1 MEVND
6 ATFYV
11 GLDVGS
17 TTAKIAVLDKDNRL
31 VYHKYERHNAH
42 VSELVGKYFTELKEV
57 LRKPLNGS
65 EGNSLASTSEAP
77 SPRIS
82 LCVTGSV
89 GMATAEQLKAE
100 FVQEVVAASIYARNA
115 HPEAKALIDIGGED
129 AKVVFFRGNQQNGT
143 SDGKGKQNGSMELR
157 MNGNCAGGTGAFID
171 QMSVLMGVD
180 NQQMS
185 QLAMKATHVY
195 PMAARCGVF
204 AKTDIQNLMARN
216 LPEEDIAASI
226 FHSIAV
232 QTVVTLSH
240 GIDFK
245 TPILLCG
252 GPLTFLP
259 ALRKAF
265 CDYMKLSADDFIVS
279 ENSNLI
285 PALGCAYRAK
295 RNAETALA
303 DFSNN
308 KKKILADF
316 SNHEEKALAD
326 SESSP
331 CSIDTLRARLNVE
344 SSSEWHSSLAPLF
357 KSEEEHLKWLKS
369 KEKFTTET
377 KPLLK
382 GKQKIVI
389 GIDSGS
395 TTTKIVAVRL
405 HASTDSDK
413 NIDLPNTPND
423 SAESAR
429 AETSSP
435 TRDHDIV
442 FTNYRLNLGN
452 PIKAVADGLTAL
464 KEEAAHRGAE
474 LEVVG
479 SCSTGYGEELIKA
492 AFGLDSGI
500 IETMAHERA
509 AASLMPDVSFI
520 LDIGGQ
526 DMKAIFVE
534 NGAVVRMELNEA
546 CSSGCGTFIQTF
558 ANNMGYS
565 VADFAKLACQSKA
578 PCDLGT
584 RCTVFMNSKVKQ
596 VLREGASVADISAGI
611 SYSVIKNCLYK
622 VLKLH
627 GNDNLGGKIVVQG
640 GTMRNDSVVRAFEL
654 LTNMEV
660 ARSNMPELMGAY
672 GCALHA
678 IADYQRVSIHDSVK
692 HRTWVARTIDD
703 LLSLAHYDTKQLQC
717 KGCENHCYVSRYTF
731 AGGNKYYSGNK
742 CERVFNNKGENDVK
756 GENIYTYKY
765 DLLFNR
771 PQTSFTTDFTSKK
784 AKDGDTETSE
794 NKAFKMLDV
803 TKRYLKVKQNLDAVK
818 RCIKVGIPRILNMYE
833 EYPFWNAL
841 LRAAGFDI
849 TLSSESTFG
858 KYEGA
863 LNTVMS
869 DNICFPA
876 KLAHSH
882 LKELNENPEVDRILM
897 PYVVYEHNDDP
908 DRTLNSFNC
917 PVVSGYSD
925 VIKSVLDLQKP
936 LDAPVINFAN
946 SQLLEK
952 QIIDYLKSLGV
963 SKKTAKAALRQAIAA
978 QEEYCKHIKAKAL
991 EILYAGRKECGGESG
1006 GNENK
1011 RDVTERDSFSKTKN
1025 NSADK
1030 KPTSKLT
1037 ILLAGRP
1044 YHTDPLVQ
1052 HKLSE
1057 MIANLGVNVISDDI
1071 VRATADTAADES
1083 DPSHS
1088 MAETYLVKQWAY
1100 MNRIMKA
1107 AQWAAEQGNDVHFV
1121 QMTSFGCGPDSFIQD
1136 EIRDIMRRHGKPFTL
1151 LKIDDV
1157 SNIGSLKLRV
1167 RSLVE
1172 SLKGAVGVKSEE
1184 RRAMEVKSEERRVKN
1199 STANAGDIS
1208 EGSSSEKQENSSL
1221 FTLHSSLNS
1230 SSLNSSSLNSSSLLQ
1245 TKVFKKEDVHRKILA
1260 PFMTEYLTPIIPP
1273 ILKLIGYDV
1282 EVLPMSDE
1290 VSAELG
1296 LKFANNEICY
1306 PATLIVGDIIKTLK
1320 SGRYDLNNTAVVMSQ
1335 TGGQCR
1341 ATNYAGLIKR
1351 AMVANGFQD
1360 VPLLTLG
1367 VTASTGEASG
1377 STDDKQDYNEQ
1388 EGFNVPWL
1396 KYSQII
1402 VTAILYGD
1410 AINEM
1415 YNACIVRER
1424 KKGIAKEL
1432 RDKYMSL
1439 IDEPIARNSASGLV
1453 KLLEKAAEEFDQ
1465 MTLDRDVPKVGIVG
1479 EIFLKFNPFSHQFLE
1494 QYIISKGI
1502 EVVPPLLAPFFLQ
1515 EFVNVEVQKHMR
1527 LSCSRVPD
1535 FVVKGAYKG
1544 LIGRRLKQINKA
1556 ASRFR
1561 YFRKFTNIYDDAK
1574 EVKGLVSLAAQFG
1587 EGWLLPADIVG
1598 YIRDGVDNIIS
1609 LQPFGCIA
1617 NHVISKG
1624 IEKRLHD
1631 RFPQLNLVS
1640 LDFDSGVSEVNVTN
1654 RLLLFLDSIA
1664 S

>member
-6 ATFYV
+6 ATLYV

-17 TTAKIAVLDKDNRL
+17 TTAKIAVLDNDNKL

-42 VSELVGKYFTELKEV
+42 VSELVGKYFAELKDI
-57 LRKPLNGS
+57 LSKS
-65 EGNSLASTSEAP
+65 QEGFEENSTM
-77 SPRIS
+77 PRIS
-82 LCVTGSV
+82 ICVTGSV
-89 GMATAEQLKAE
+89 GMATAELLKAE

-129 AKVVFFRGNQQNGT
+129 AKVVFFRGNHSNGA
-143 SDGKGKQNGSMELR
+143 SDGKQNGSMELR

-180 NQQMS
+180 NQRMS
-185 QLAMKATHVY
+185 ELAMNATHVY

-240 GIDFK
+240 GIDFEA
-245 TPILLCG
+245 PILLCG

-265 CDYMKLSADDFIVS
+265 CDYMKLSPEDFIVS

-295 RNAETALA
+295 ALA
-303 DFSNN
+303 EKSIADGTGDF
-308 KKKILADF
+308 F
-316 SNHEEKALAD
+316 ST
-326 SESSP
+326 
-331 CSIDTLRARLNVE
+331 IDTLKARLNVDLGT
-344 SSSEWHSSLAPLF
+344 EWHSSLPPLF
-357 KSEEEHLKWLKS
+357 KSEKEHEEWLKG
-369 KEKFTTET
+369 KEKFATET
-377 KPLLK
+377 KPLEK
-382 GKQKIVI
+382 GKQRIVI

-405 HASTDSDK
+405 NSSTDS
-413 NIDLPNTPND
+413 
-423 SAESAR
+423 SANSAR
-429 AETSSP
+429 
-435 TRDHDIV
+435 DLDIV

-464 KEEAAHRGAE
+464 KQEAALRGAE

-627 GNDNLGGKIVVQG
+627 GNENLGGKIVVQG

-678 IADYQRVSIHDSVK
+678 ASDYQRI
-692 HRTWVARTIDD
+692 ARSIDD

-731 AGGNKYYSGNK
+731 ANGNKYYSGNK
-742 CERVFNNKGENDVK
+742 CERVFNNKGKNDVK

-765 DLLFNR
+765 NLLFDR
-771 PQTSFTTDFTSKK
+771 PTFS
-784 AKDGDTETSE
+784 AKNFFSE
-794 NKAFKMLDV
+794 
-803 TKRYLKVKQNLDAVK
+803 KVEDSLHGIL
-818 RCIKVGIPRILNMYE
+818 RVGIPRILNMYE
-833 EYPFWNAL
+833 EYPFWNTL
-841 LRAAGFDI
+841 LRAAGFDVI
-849 TLSSESTFG
+849 LSTESTFG
-858 KYEGA
+858 KYESA

-908 DRTLNSFNC
+908 DNTLNSFNC

-925 VIKSVLDLQKP
+925 VIKSVIDLQKP

-946 SQLLEK
+946 PQLLEK
-952 QIIDYLKSLGV
+952 QIVDYLKSLGV
-963 SKKTAKAALRQAIAA
+963 SKKAVKAALQEAIEV
-978 QEEYCKHIKAKAL
+978 QEEYCKNIKQKAL
-991 EILYAGRKECGGESG
+991 EILACSHP
-1006 GNENK
+1006 
-1011 RDVTERDSFSKTKN
+1011 T
-1025 NSADK
+1025 ADLK
-1030 KPTSKLT
+1030 SDGKQRTSKLT

-1071 VRATADTAADES
+1071 VRSIAETNEDKN
-1083 DPSHS
+1083 DPSHCQ
-1088 MAETYLVKQWAY
+1088 AETYLVKQWAY
-1100 MNRIMKA
+1100 MNRIMKS
-1107 AQWAAEQGNDVHFV
+1107 AQWTAEQGEDVHFV

-1172 SLKGAVGVKSEE
+1172 SLRGVKSED
-1184 RRAMEVKSEERRVKN
+1184 RRVKN
-1199 STANAGDIS
+1199 
-1208 EGSSSEKQENSSL
+1208 EL
-1221 FTLHSSLNS
+1221 V
-1230 SSLNSSSLNSSSLLQ
+1230 Q

-1296 LKFANNEICY
+1296 LRFANNEVCY
-1306 PATLIVGDIIKTLK
+1306 PATLIVGDIIKALK
-1320 SGRYDLNNTAVVMSQ
+1320 SGKYDLRNTAVVMSQ

-1351 AMVANGFQD
+1351 AMVSNGFQD

-1367 VTASTGEASG
+1367 VTASTSEANG

-1388 EGFNVPWL
+1388 EGFNIPWL

-1424 KKGIAKEL
+1424 KQGIAKEL
-1432 RDKYMSL
+1432 RAKYMSL

-1453 KLLEKAAEEFDQ
+1453 KLLEKAAEEFDEW
-1465 MTLDRDVPKVGIVG
+1465 TVDRDVPKVGIVG

-1527 LSCSRVPD
+1527 LSCSKVPD

-1664 S
+1664 G

>member
-1 MEVND
+1 MNEKK
-6 ATFYV
+6 YYI

-17 TTAKIAVLDKDNRL
+17 TTAKIAVVDDKDQIVL
-31 VYHKYERHNAH
+31 SKYERHNAH
-42 VSELVGKYFTELKEV
+42 VGELVKKYFEEI
-57 LRKPLNGS
+57 
-65 EGNSLASTSEAP
+65 EALLGDAQV
-77 SPRIS
+77 SI
-82 LCVTGSV
+82 CTTGSV

-100 FVQEVVAASIYARNA
+100 FVQEVVAATIYARHS

-129 AKVVFFRGNQQNGT
+129 AKVVFFKSNGGT
-143 SDGKGKQNGSMELR
+143 ELR

-180 NQQMS
+180 NQEMS
-185 QLAMKATHVY
+185 QLASHSTHIY

-204 AKTDIQNLMARN
+204 AKTDIQNLMSRN
-216 LPEEDIAASI
+216 LPQEDIAASI

-240 GIDFK
+240 GIDFEA
-245 TPILLCG
+245 PILLCG

-259 ALRKAF
+259 ALRQAF
-265 CDYMKLSADDFIVS
+265 CNYMHLAPTDFIVS
-279 ENSNLI
+279 DRSNLI
-285 PALGCAYRAK
+285 PALGCAFRAK
-295 RNAETALA
+295 KHPQAITL
-303 DFSNN
+303 
-308 KKKILADF
+308 K
-316 SNHEEKALAD
+316 
-326 SESSP
+326 
-331 CSIDTLRARLNVE
+331 TLRQLIGSDA
-344 SSSEWHSSLAPLF
+344 STEWHSSLHPLF
-357 KSEEEHLKWLKS
+357 SDKDEYQTWLKQ
-369 KEKFTTET
+369 KDKFAIET
-377 KPLLK
+377 KPLQK
-382 GKQKIVI
+382 GKQQIVI

-395 TTTKIVAVRL
+395 TTTKIVALRLSRDEEGKVR
-405 HASTDSDK
+405 K
-413 NIDLPNTPND
+413 
-423 SAESAR
+423 
-429 AETSSP
+429 
-435 TRDHDIV
+435 DIV
-442 FTNYRLNLGN
+442 FSNYRLNLGN
-452 PIKAVADGLTAL
+452 PIKAVADGLQAL
-464 KEEAAHRGAE
+464 KDEALHREAQ
-474 LEVVG
+474 LQIVG
-479 SCSTGYGEELIKA
+479 SCSTGYGEDLIKA
-492 AFGLDSGI
+492 AFGLDHGI

-509 AASLMPDVSFI
+509 AASLMPHVSFI

-534 NGAVVRMELNEA
+534 RGAVVRMELNEA

-558 ANNMGYS
+558 ANNMCYS
-565 VADFAKLACQSKA
+565 VADFARLACESKA

-627 GNDNLGGKIVVQG
+627 GNDNLGNQIVVQG

-654 LTNMEV
+654 LTHTEV

-678 IADYQRVSIHDSVK
+678 AAHISDDPDCMAAGEQGCLQ
-692 HRTWVARTIDD
+692 IDD
-703 LLSLAHYDTKQLQC
+703 LLNQSHYETKQQQC
-717 KGCENHCYVSRYTF
+717 HGCENNCYVSRYTF

-742 CERVFNNKGENDVK
+742 CERVFNNQGKNKAVGK
-756 GENIYTYKY
+756 NIYTDKY
-765 DLLFNR
+765 RMLFDR
-771 PQTSFTTDFTSKK
+771 PCQAAQHCQTPLHK
-784 AKDGDTETSE
+784 ADR
-794 NKAFKMLDV
+794 AQHRV
-803 TKRYLKVKQNLDAVK
+803 TK
-818 RCIKVGIPRILNMYE
+818 IGIPRILNMYE
-833 EYPFWNAL
+833 EYPFWNTL
-841 LRAAGFDI
+841 MRAAGFDI
-849 TLSSESTFG
+849 VLSSESTFAH
-858 KYEGA
+858 YESA

-882 LKELNENPEVDRILM
+882 LKELNESDEVDRILM

-908 DRTLNSFNC
+908 VHTLNSFNC

-925 VIKSVLDLQKP
+925 VMRSVIDFKKP
-936 LDAPVINFAN
+936 FDTPVINFAN
-946 SQLLEK
+946 TKLLEK
-952 QIIDYLKSLGV
+952 QIVEYLKGLGV
-963 SKKTAKAALRQAIAA
+963 SKKKAQTALAQALAEQAKYA
-978 QEEYCKHIKAKAL
+978 KDIKEKAL
-991 EILYAGRKECGGESG
+991 EILS
-1006 GNENK
+1006 
-1011 RDVTERDSFSKTKN
+1011 
-1025 NSADK
+1025 SAIQHEATANDK
-1030 KPTSKLT
+1030 HPADKLT

-1057 MIANLGVNVISDDI
+1057 MIANLGVDVISDDI
-1071 VRATADTAADES
+1071 ARNIPDTKCDTS
-1083 DPSHS
+1083 DPSRCV
-1088 MAETYLVKQWAY
+1088 ADTYLVKQWAY
-1100 MNRIMKA
+1100 MNRIMKS
-1107 AQWAAEQGNDVHFV
+1107 AQWAAEQGDNVHFV

-1136 EIRDIMRRHGKPFTL
+1136 EIRDIMKRHGKPFTM

-1172 SLKGAVGVKSEE
+1172 SLRGGRE
-1184 RRAMEVKSEERRVKN
+1184 
-1199 STANAGDIS
+1199 T
-1208 EGSSSEKQENSSL
+1208 SL
-1221 FTLHSSLNS
+1221 ITHHSSLI
-1230 SSLNSSSLNSSSLLQ
+1230 Q
-1245 TKVFKKEDVHRKILA
+1245 TRVFKKEDIHRKILA

-1273 ILKLIGYDV
+1273 ILRLIGYDV

-1290 VSAELG
+1290 TSAELG
-1296 LKFANNEICY
+1296 LRFANNEVCY
-1306 PATLIVGDIIKTLK
+1306 PATLIVGDIIKALK
-1320 SGRYDLNNTAVVMSQ
+1320 SGKYDLANTAVVMSQ

-1351 AMVANGFQD
+1351 AMVSNGFQD

-1367 VTASTGEASG
+1367 VTATTGEASG
-1377 STDDKQDYNEQ
+1377 ATDDKQDYNQQ

-1402 VTAILYGD
+1402 ITAILYGD

-1415 YNACIVRER
+1415 YNACVVRER
-1424 KKGIAKEL
+1424 TPGIANHL
-1432 RDKYMSL
+1432 RDKYMKL
-1439 IDEPIARNSASGLV
+1439 IDKPIAQNSAKGLIR
-1453 KLLEKAAEEFDQ
+1453 LLSKAAEEFDT
-1465 MTLDRDVPKVGIVG
+1465 MTIDKELPRVGIVG

-1494 QYIISKGI
+1494 RYIISKGI
-1502 EVVPPLLAPFFLQ
+1502 EIVPPLLAPFFLQ
-1515 EFVNVEVQKHMR
+1515 EFVNVEIQKHMH
-1527 LSCSRVPD
+1527 LSCTRVPD
-1535 FVVKGAYKG
+1535 FLVKGTYQA
-1544 LIGRRLKQINKA
+1544 LIGRRIRQVNKA

-1574 EVKGLVSLAAQFG
+1574 EVDGLVSLAAQFG

-1598 YIRDGVDNIIS
+1598 YIRDGINNIIS

-1624 IEKRLHD
+1624 IEKRLHE

-1664 S
+1664 N

>member
-42 VSELVGKYFTELKEV
+42 VGELVGKYFTELKEV

-129 AKVVFFRGNQQNGT
+129 AKVVFFRGNQQNET

-265 CDYMKLSADDFIVS
+265 CDYMKLS
-279 ENSNLI
+279 
-285 PALGCAYRAK
+285 LGCAYRAK
-295 RNAETALA
+295 RNAEKALA

-308 KKKILADF
+308 EK
-316 SNHEEKALAD
+316 KALAN

-331 CSIDTLRARLNVE
+331 CSIDTIRARLNVE
-344 SSSEWHSSLAPLF
+344 SSNEWHSSLAPLF

-413 NIDLPNTPND
+413 NIDLPNIPND

-429 AETSSP
+429 EETSSP

-678 IADYQRVSIHDSVK
+678 IADYQRVSVHDSVK
-692 HRTWVARTIDD
+692 HRTRVARTIDD

-771 PQTSFTTDFTSKK
+771 PQTSITTDFTSKK

-803 TKRYLKVKQNLDAVK
+803 TKRYLKVKQNLDAAK
-818 RCIKVGIPRILNMYE
+818 HCIKVGIPRILNMYE

-849 TLSSESTFG
+849 ILSSESTFK

-908 DRTLNSFNC
+908 DNTLNSFNC

-963 SKKTAKAALRQAIAA
+963 GKKTAKAALRQAIAA

-991 EILYAGRKECGGESG
+991 EILYAEQE
-1006 GNENK
+1006 K
-1011 RDVTERDSFSKTKN
+1011 RDSYSCDSFSNLK
-1025 NSADK
+1025 
-1030 KPTSKLT
+1030 SKLT

-1071 VRATADTAADES
+1071 VRNVDSISCDTARNTDGLGDES
-1083 DPSHS
+1083 DPSHCV
-1088 MAETYLVKQWAY
+1088 AETYLVKQWAY

-1172 SLKGAVGVKSEE
+1172 SLKGAVGVKG
-1184 RRAMEVKSEERRVKN
+1184 VKSEERRVKN
-1199 STANAGDIS
+1199 SNANAGDIP

-1221 FTLHSSLNS
+1221 FTLHSSLT
-1230 SSLNSSSLNSSSLLQ
+1230 Q

-1306 PATLIVGDIIKTLK
+1306 PATLIVGDIIKALK
-1320 SGRYDLNNTAVVMSQ
+1320 SGRYNLNNTAVVMSQ

-1424 KKGIAKEL
+1424 KQGIAKEL
-1432 RDKYMSL
+1432 RNKYMSL

-1535 FVVKGAYKG
+1535 FVVKGAYNG

-1624 IEKRLHD
+1624 IEKRLHN

>member
-1 MEVND
+1 MEKAACSLTHNQK
-6 ATFYV
+6 AMYSM

-17 TTAKIAVLDKDNRL
+17 TTAKIAVMDDEGKL
-31 VYHKYERHNAH
+31 VYSKYERHNAR
-42 VSELVGKYFTELKEV
+42 VSELVSRYFDEIQQLV
-57 LRKPLNGS
+57 GVD
-65 EGNSLASTSEAP
+65 AQV
-77 SPRIS
+77 S

-89 GMATAEQLKAE
+89 GMATAEQLGAE
-100 FVQEVVAASIYARNA
+100 FVQEVVAASIYAKNA

-129 AKVVFFRGNQQNGT
+129 AKVIFFHG
-143 SDGKGKQNGSMELR
+143 GKMELR

-180 NQQMS
+180 NQKMS
-185 QLAMKATHVY
+185 QLAMQATHVY

-216 LPEEDIAASI
+216 LPEADIAASI

-240 GIDFK
+240 GINFEA
-245 TPILLCG
+245 PILLCG

-265 CDYMKLSADDFIVS
+265 CDYMHLSPADFIVS
-279 ENSNLI
+279 ENSNLV

-295 RNAETALA
+295 NLAEKKTHANFADNADKLASNKNMGDNNA
-303 DFSNN
+303 DFVS
-308 KKKILADF
+308 LA
-316 SNHEEKALAD
+316 
-326 SESSP
+326 
-331 CSIDTLRARLNVE
+331 TLRSRLNVE
-344 SSSEWHSSLAPLF
+344 TTSEWHSSLLPLF
-357 KSEEEHLKWLKS
+357 KNEEEHQQWIKS
-369 KEKFTTET
+369 KEKFSADT
-377 KPLLK
+377 KPLAK
-382 GKQKIVI
+382 GKQRIVI

-395 TTTKIVAVRL
+395 TTTKIVALRE
-405 HASTDSDK
+405 DG
-413 NIDLPNTPND
+413 
-423 SAESAR
+423 
-429 AETSSP
+429 
-435 TRDHDIV
+435 DIV

-452 PIKAVADGLTAL
+452 PIKAVADGLNAL
-464 KEEAAHRGAE
+464 KQEAALRGSE
-474 LEVVG
+474 LEIVG

-534 NGAVVRMELNEA
+534 KGAVVRMELNEA

-565 VADFAKLACQSKA
+565 VQDFAKLACQSKA

-627 GNDNLGGKIVVQG
+627 GNENLGGKIVVQG
-640 GTMRNDSVVRAFEL
+640 GTMRNDAVVRAFEL
-654 LTNMEV
+654 LTHTEV

-678 IADYQRVSIHDSVK
+678 LAQTEHSDITNHTDLGNTVKRSTASSRSIDN
-692 HRTWVARTIDD
+692 

-731 AGGNKYYSGNK
+731 ANGNKYYSGNK
-742 CERVFNNKGENDVK
+742 CERVFNNKGNGDEK
-756 GENIYTYKY
+756 GMNIYAFKY
-765 DLLFNR
+765 QLLFDR
-771 PQTSFTTDFTSKK
+771 PTQG
-784 AKDGDTETSE
+784 A
-794 NKAFKMLDV
+794 
-803 TKRYLKVKQNLDAVK
+803 YLAPGEVRGKNLDTPK
-818 RCIKVGIPRILNMYE
+818 HGIKVGIPRILNMYE

-841 LRAAGFDI
+841 LREAGFDI
-849 TLSSESTFG
+849 ILSSESTFS

-882 LKELNENPEVDRILM
+882 LKELNENQEVDRILM

-908 DRTLNSFNC
+908 KNTLNSFNC

-925 VIKSVLDLQKP
+925 VIKSVINLKKP
-936 LDAPVINFAN
+936 IDTPVINFA
-946 SQLLEK
+946 QPKALEK
-952 QIIDYLKSLGV
+952 QITDYLKQLGV
-963 SKKTAKAALRQAIAA
+963 SKKTARKALREALYAQAEYAA
-978 QEEYCKHIKAKAL
+978 KIKKQGW
-991 EILYAGRKECGGESG
+991 EILKP
-1006 GNENK
+1006 
-1011 RDVTERDSFSKTKN
+1011 
-1025 NSADK
+1025 K
-1030 KPTSKLT
+1030 KGLT

-1044 YHTDPLVQ
+1044 YHTDPLIQ

-1057 MIANLGVNVISDDI
+1057 MIANLGVNVISEDI
-1071 VRATADTAADES
+1071 ARDSSENNEAYNCQ
-1083 DPSHS
+1083 P
-1088 MAETYLVKQWAY
+1088 ETYLVKQWAY
-1100 MNRIMKA
+1100 MNRILKA
-1107 AQWAAEQGNDVHFV
+1107 AQWAAEQGDEVHFV

-1136 EIRDIMRRHGKPFTL
+1136 EIRDIMKRHNKPFTL

-1167 RSLVE
+1167 RSLIE
-1172 SLKGAVGVKSEE
+1172 SLRVKSLKFTVN
-1184 RRAMEVKSEERRVKN
+1184 RTNQQVQ
-1199 STANAGDIS
+1199 STNHKVQ
-1208 EGSSSEKQENSSL
+1208 SSKFNVQSL
-1221 FTLHSSLNS
+1221 Q
-1230 SSLNSSSLNSSSLLQ
+1230 Q
-1245 TKVFKKEDVHRKILA
+1245 TKVFTKQDVHRKILA

-1296 LKFANNEICY
+1296 LKFANNEVCY
-1306 PATLIVGDIIKTLK
+1306 PATLIVGDIIKALK
-1320 SGRYDLNNTAVVMSQ
+1320 SGRYDLKNTAVVMSQ

-1351 AMVANGFQD
+1351 AMISNGFQD
-1360 VPLLTLG
+1360 IPLLTLG

-1388 EGFNVPWL
+1388 DGFNVPWL

-1402 VTAILYGD
+1402 VTAIFYGD

-1424 KKGIAKEL
+1424 KPGITREL
-1432 RDKYMSL
+1432 RDKYMQL
-1439 IDEPIARNSASGLV
+1439 IDGPIARNSAKELIR
-1453 KLLEKAAEEFDQ
+1453 LLEQAAEEFDQ
-1465 MTLDRDVPKVGIVG
+1465 MTLDRTLPKVGIVG
-1479 EIFLKFNPFSHQFLE
+1479 EIFLKFNPFAHQFLE
-1494 QYIISKGI
+1494 QNIISRGI

-1515 EFVNVEVQKHMR
+1515 EFVNVEIQKHMR
-1527 LSCSRVPD
+1527 LSCTKVPD
-1535 FVVKGAYKG
+1535 FIIKGAYQA
-1544 LIGRRLKQINKA
+1544 LVGRRLRQVNKA
-1556 ASRFR
+1556 AGKFR
-1561 YFRKFTNIYDDAK
+1561 YFRPFTNIYDDAK
-1574 EVKGLVSLAAQFG
+1574 DVQGLVSLAAQFG

-1598 YIRDGVDNIIS
+1598 YIRDGVNNIIS

-1631 RFPQLNLVS
+1631 RFPVLNLVS

-1664 S
+1664 K

>member
-1 MEVND
+1 MGI
-6 ATFYV
+6 AKYHI

-17 TTAKIAVLDKDNRL
+17 TTAKIAVIDEQGNL
-31 VYHKYERHNAH
+31 VYNRYERHNAQ
-42 VSELVGKYFTELKEV
+42 VSELTTNYLGELKEI
-57 LRKPLNGS
+57 LRTQ
-65 EGNSLASTSEAP
+65 GNDILVN
-77 SPRIS
+77 

-89 GMATAEQLKAE
+89 GMATAEQFRAD

-129 AKVVFFRGNQQNGT
+129 AKVVFFK
-143 SDGKGKQNGSMELR
+143 DNGSTELR

-171 QMSVLMGVD
+171 QMSVLMGID

-185 QLAMKATHVY
+185 QLAMQAQHVY

-204 AKTDIQNLMARN
+204 AKTDVQNLMARN
-216 LPEEDIAASI
+216 LPEADIAASI

-240 GIDFK
+240 GIDFSA
-245 TPILLCG
+245 PILLCG

-265 CDYMKLSADDFIVS
+265 CDYMKLTPEDFIVS
-279 ENSNLI
+279 EHSNLI
-285 PALGCAYRAK
+285 PALGCAYRARKLNSGFTSIAELEMRLK
-295 RNAETALA
+295 RDNG
-303 DFSNN
+303 N
-308 KKKILADF
+308 
-316 SNHEEKALAD
+316 
-326 SESSP
+326 
-331 CSIDTLRARLNVE
+331 
-344 SSSEWHSSLAPLF
+344 EWHSSLEPLF
-357 KSEEEHLKWLKS
+357 KSDREHEEWLKS
-369 KEKFTTET
+369 KEKYATET
-377 KPLLK
+377 QPLGK
-382 GKQKIVI
+382 GKQQVVI

-405 HASTDSDK
+405 PSQT
-413 NIDLPNTPND
+413 IG
-423 SAESAR
+423 ESR
-429 AETSSP
+429 EYIQGP
-435 TRDHDIV
+435 DIV

-452 PIKAVADGLTAL
+452 PIKAVADGLAAL
-464 KEEAAHRGAE
+464 KQEATLRGAE
-474 LEVVG
+474 LEIVG
-479 SCSTGYGEELIKA
+479 SCSTGYGEELIKT

-500 IETMAHERA
+500 VETMAHKLA
-509 AASLMPDVSFI
+509 ATSLMPDVSFI

-558 ANNMGYS
+558 AKNMNYS

-627 GNDNLGGKIVVQG
+627 GNDHLGGKIVVQG
-640 GTMRNDSVVRAFEL
+640 GTLRNDSVVRAFEL
-654 LTNMEV
+654 LTHTEV
-660 ARSNMPELMGAY
+660 ARSNMPEMMGAY

-678 IADYQRVSIHDSVK
+678 AAELS
-692 HRTWVARTIDD
+692 HRNLPNQVRSIDD

-731 AGGNKYYSGNK
+731 AGGNKFYSGNK
-742 CERVFNNKGENDVK
+742 CERVFNSKGENEVK

-765 DLLFNR
+765 PLLFNR
-771 PQTSFTTDFTSKK
+771 
-784 AKDGDTETSE
+784 ETVNLHIE
-794 NKAFKMLDV
+794 
-803 TKRYLKVKQNLDAVK
+803 TKHHVR
-818 RCIKVGIPRILNMYE
+818 IGIPRILNMYE

-841 LRAAGFDI
+841 LHAAGFDI
-849 TLSSESTFG
+849 ILSSESTFK
-858 KYEGA
+858 KYESA
-863 LNTVMS
+863 LSTVMS

-882 LKELNENPEVDRILM
+882 LKELSENPEVDRILM

-908 DRTLNSFNC
+908 DNTLNSFNC

-925 VIKSVLDLQKP
+925 VIKSVINLKKP

-946 SQLLEK
+946 TQLLEK
-952 QIIDYLKSLGV
+952 QIADYLKGLGV
-963 SKKTAKAALRQAIAA
+963 SKKTAKAALQKALEAQA
-978 QEEYCKHIKAKAL
+978 EYCKAIKVKNQ
-991 EILYAGRKECGGESG
+991 EILASTQTTADAAATEHNISG
-1006 GNENK
+1006 GLNNNNL
-1011 RDVTERDSFSKTKN
+1011 SFDKHKN
-1025 NSADK
+1025 
-1030 KPTSKLT
+1030 KLT

-1071 VRATADTAADES
+1071 VRN
-1083 DPSHS
+1083 DPSIQP
-1088 MAETYLVKQWAY
+1088 ETYLVKQWAY

-1107 AQWAAEQGNDVHFV
+1107 AQWVAEQGDDVHLV

-1136 EIRDIMRRHGKPFTL
+1136 EIRDIMRRHGKPYTL

-1157 SNIGSLKLRV
+1157 SNIGSLKLRI

-1172 SLKGAVGVKSEE
+1172 SLNGVK
-1184 RRAMEVKSEERRVKN
+1184 
-1199 STANAGDIS
+1199 
-1208 EGSSSEKQENSSL
+1208 NSSL
-1221 FTLHSSLNS
+1221 FTHHSSLPKTRVF
-1230 SSLNSSSLNSSSLLQ
+1230 
-1245 TKVFKKEDVHRKILA
+1245 TKVDVHRKILA

-1290 VSAELG
+1290 ASAELG
-1296 LKFANNEICY
+1296 LKFANNEVCY
-1306 PATLIVGDIIKTLK
+1306 PATLIVGDIIKALK
-1320 SGRYDLNNTAVVMSQ
+1320 SGKYDLQNTAVVMSQ

-1367 VTASTGEASG
+1367 VTASTGEANG

-1388 EGFNVPWL
+1388 EGFNIPWL

-1410 AINEM
+1410 AVNEM

-1424 KKGIAKEL
+1424 KPGIAREL
-1432 RDKYMSL
+1432 RNKYMRL
-1439 IDEPIARNSASGLV
+1439 IDEPIARNSAKGLI
-1453 KLLEKAAEEFDQ
+1453 KLLEQAAEEFDQ
-1465 MTLDRDVPKVGIVG
+1465 MTLDRNVPRVGIVG

-1494 QYIISKGI
+1494 RFIISKGI

-1527 LSCSRVPD
+1527 LSCSKVPD
-1535 FVVKGAYKG
+1535 FVVRGAYKG
-1544 LIGRRLKQINKA
+1544 LVGRRLKQVNKA

-1561 YFRKFTNIYDDAK
+1561 YFRPFTNIYDDAK
-1574 EVKGLVSLAAQFG
+1574 EVDGLISLAAQFG

-1631 RFPQLNLVS
+1631 RFPNLNLVS

-1664 S
+1664 G

>member
-1 MEVND
+1 MMEN
-6 ATFYV
+6 TIYRI

-17 TTAKIAVLDKDNRL
+17 TTAKIAVIDPQGKL
-31 VYHKYERHNAH
+31 VYSKYERHNAH
-42 VSELVGKYFTELKEV
+42 VNELVSKYFAEIKDT
-57 LRKPLNGS
+57 LRIQRNNSKAQIQAQPANEPLV
-65 EGNSLASTSEAP
+65 
-77 SPRIS
+77 S

-89 GMATAEQLKAE
+89 GMATAEQLQAE
-100 FVQEVVAASIYARNA
+100 FVQEVVAATIYARNA

-129 AKVVFFRGNQQNGT
+129 AKVVFFK
-143 SDGKGKQNGSMELR
+143 SNGSMELR

-171 QMSVLMGVD
+171 QMSVLMGVN
-180 NQQMS
+180 NQKMS
-185 QLAMKATHVY
+185 ELAMNASHVY

-245 TPILLCG
+245 APILLCG

-265 CDYMKLSADDFIVS
+265 CEYMHFSSEDFIVS

-295 RNAETALA
+295 NIAEKPLSELINRLTIE
-303 DFSNN
+303 SN
-308 KKKILADF
+308 
-316 SNHEEKALAD
+316 
-326 SESSP
+326 
-331 CSIDTLRARLNVE
+331 T
-344 SSSEWHSSLAPLF
+344 EWHSSLAPLF
-357 KSEEEHLKWLKS
+357 KNAKEHEEWLKS
-369 KEKFTTET
+369 KERFATET
-377 KPLLK
+377 KALK
-382 GKQKIVI
+382 PGKQQVVL

-405 HASTDSDK
+405 NEKSQ
-413 NIDLPNTPND
+413 
-423 SAESAR
+423 
-429 AETSSP
+429 
-435 TRDHDIV
+435 DIV

-464 KEEAAHRGAE
+464 KQEAENRGAD
-474 LEVVG
+474 LEIVG

-492 AFGLDSGI
+492 AFNLDSGI

-509 AASLMPDVSFI
+509 AASLIPDVSFI

-534 NGAVVRMELNEA
+534 KGAVVRMELNEA

-558 ANNMGYS
+558 ANNMGYD
-565 VADFAKLACQSKA
+565 VNKFAQLACQSKA

-640 GTMRNDSVVRAFEL
+640 GTMRNDAVVRAFEL
-654 LTNMEV
+654 LTHTEV

-678 IADYQRVSIHDSVK
+678 AKSVGP
-692 HRTWVARTIDD
+692 ARAIDD
-703 LLSLAHYDTKQLQC
+703 FLALAHYETKQLQC
-717 KGCENHCYVSRYTF
+717 YGCENNCYVSRYTF
-731 AGGNKYYSGNK
+731 TGGNKYYSGNK
-742 CERVFNNKGENDVK
+742 CERVFNNKGKNDVK
-756 GENIYTYKY
+756 GDNIYTYKY
-765 DLLFNR
+765 HLLFDR
-771 PQTSFTTDFTSKK
+771 PLTTGCTKTSLEQKS
-784 AKDGDTETSE
+784 
-794 NKAFKMLDV
+794 N
-803 TKRYLKVKQNLDAVK
+803 TKQAI
-818 RCIKVGIPRILNMYE
+818 IKIGIPRILNMYE
-833 EYPFWNAL
+833 EYPFWNTL
-841 LRAAGFDI
+841 LRAVGFEI
-849 TLSSESTFG
+849 ILSSESTFS

-882 LKELNENPEVDRILM
+882 LKELNENNEVSRILM

-908 DRTLNSFNC
+908 EHSLNSFNC

-925 VIKSVLDLQKP
+925 VIKSVIDLQKP
-936 LDAPVINFAN
+936 LDAPVINFAHPKA
-946 SQLLEK
+946 LEK
-952 QIIDYLKSLGV
+952 QIIEYLKGLGV
-963 SKKTAKAALRQAIAA
+963 NKRTAKAAILQAISA
-978 QEEYCKHIKAKAL
+978 QQAYTSAIKKKAL
-991 EILYAGRKECGGESG
+991 DILHNST
-1006 GNENK
+1006 NE
-1011 RDVTERDSFSKTKN
+1011 
-1025 NSADK
+1025 NSADCK
-1030 KPTSKLT
+1030 SAKRLT

-1044 YHTDPLVQ
+1044 YHTDPLIQ

-1071 VRATADTAADES
+1071 VRNDTS
-1083 DPSHS
+1083 IQP
-1088 MAETYLVKQWAY
+1088 ETYLVKQWAY

-1107 AQWAAEQGNDVHFV
+1107 AQWAAEQDDNIHFV

-1136 EIRDIMRRHGKPFTL
+1136 EIRDIMRRHNKPFTL

-1172 SLKGAVGVKSEE
+1172 SLKG
-1184 RRAMEVKSEERRVKN
+1184 VKN
-1199 STANAGDIS
+1199 EEQRAKIP
-1208 EGSSSEKQENSSL
+1208 L
-1221 FTLHSSLNS
+1221 I
-1230 SSLNSSSLNSSSLLQ
+1230 Q

-1282 EVLPMSDE
+1282 EVLPMSNE
-1290 VSAELG
+1290 ASAELG

-1306 PATLIVGDIIKTLK
+1306 PATLIVGDIIKALK
-1320 SGRYDLNNTAVVMSQ
+1320 SGKYDLQNTAVVMSQ

-1367 VTASTGEASG
+1367 VTASTGEANG

-1402 VTAILYGD
+1402 ITAILYGD

-1432 RDKYMSL
+1432 RDKYMQL
-1439 IDEPIARNSASGLV
+1439 IDEPIAQNSANGLI
-1453 KLLEKAAEEFDQ
+1453 KLLDRAAKEFNQ
-1465 MTLDRDVPKVGIVG
+1465 MTLDKEVPKVGIVG

-1494 QYIISKGI
+1494 KYIISKGI

-1515 EFVNVEVQKHMR
+1515 EFVNVEVQKHTR

-1535 FVVKGAYKG
+1535 FVVKGAYQA
-1544 LIGRRLKQINKA
+1544 LIGRRIRQVNKV
-1556 ASRFR
+1556 ASQFR
-1561 YFRKFTNIYDDAK
+1561 YFRKFTNIFDDAK
-1574 EVKGLVSLAAQFG
+1574 EVDGIVSLAAQFG
-1587 EGWLLPADIVG
+1587 EGWLLPADIIG
-1598 YIRDGVDNIIS
+1598 YIRDEVDNIIS

-1624 IEKRLHD
+1624 IEKRLHE
-1631 RFPQLNLVS
+1631 RYPSLNLVS

-1664 S
+1664 G

>member
-1 MEVND
+1 MSR
-6 ATFYV
+6 FHI

-17 TTAKIAVLDKDNRL
+17 TTAKIAVIDDSSQEI
-31 VYHKYERHNAH
+31 VYSKYERHNARVNQL
-42 VSELVGKYFTELKEV
+42 VSRYFSEIHELTGDAKV
-57 LRKPLNGS
+57 
-65 EGNSLASTSEAP
+65 
-77 SPRIS
+77 S

-100 FVQEVVAASIYARNA
+100 FVQEVVAASVYARTA

-129 AKVVFFRGNQQNGT
+129 AKVVFFKSGG
-143 SDGKGKQNGSMELR
+143 GMELR

-180 NQQMS
+180 NQRMS
-185 QLAMKATHVY
+185 ELAMKAQHVY

-204 AKTDIQNLMARN
+204 AKTDVQNLMSRN

-240 GIDFK
+240 GINFES
-245 TPILLCG
+245 PILLCG

-265 CDYMKLSADDFIVS
+265 CDYMHLSPNDFIVS

-285 PALGCAYRAK
+285 PALGCAYRARK
-295 RNAETALA
+295 SHTALMNLTDLMA
-303 DFSNN
+303 
-308 KKKILADF
+308 KLKR
-316 SNHEEKALAD
+316 ET
-326 SESSP
+326 
-331 CSIDTLRARLNVE
+331 DTQW
-344 SSSEWHSSLAPLF
+344 SSSLKPLF
-357 KSEEEHLKWLKS
+357 KNEEEHQDWLKS
-369 KEKFTTET
+369 KAKFATET
-377 KPLLK
+377 KPLQK
-382 GKQKIVI
+382 GKQRIVI

-405 HASTDSDK
+405 NSQEATKSVS
-413 NIDLPNTPND
+413 
-423 SAESAR
+423 SVESVF
-429 AETSSP
+429 EK
-435 TRDHDIV
+435 DIV

-452 PIKAVADGLTAL
+452 PIGAVANGLRAL
-464 KEEAAHRGAE
+464 KEEAAHAGAE
-474 LEVVG
+474 LEIVG

-492 AFGLDSGI
+492 AFNLDSGI

-534 NGAVVRMELNEA
+534 KGAVVRMELNEA

-558 ANNMGYS
+558 ANNMNYNVG
-565 VADFAKLACQSKA
+565 DFAKLACQSKA

-596 VLREGASVADISAGI
+596 VLREGASIADISAGI

-627 GNDNLGGKIVVQG
+627 GSDNLGGKIVVQG

-654 LTNMEV
+654 LTNTEV

-678 IADYQRVSIHDSVK
+678 ISETSNEP
-692 HRTWVARTIDD
+692 ARSIDD
-703 LLSLAHYDTKQLQC
+703 LLSLAHYETKELQC

-742 CERVFNNKGENDVK
+742 CERVFNNKGKNDVK

-765 DLLFNR
+765 QLLFDR
-771 PQTSFTTDFTSKK
+771 PTQS
-784 AKDGDTETSE
+784 ETSE
-794 NKAFKMLDV
+794 GKH
-803 TKRYLKVKQNLDAVK
+803 T
-818 RCIKVGIPRILNMYE
+818 IGIPRILNMYE

-841 LRAAGFDI
+841 LRHAGFDI
-849 TLSSESTFG
+849 TLSSESTFS

-882 LKELNENPEVDRILM
+882 LKELNEDAEVDRILM

-908 DRTLNSFNC
+908 ENTLNSFNC

-925 VIKSVLDLQKP
+925 VIKSVIDLQKP

-946 SQLLEK
+946 GKLLEK
-952 QIIDYLKSLGV
+952 QIVEYLKTLGV
-963 SKKTAKAALRQAIAA
+963 SKKTAKEALQKAIEA
-978 QEEYCKHIKAKAL
+978 QEKYCQDIKAKNLKIL
-991 EILYAGRKECGGESG
+991 EG
-1006 GNENK
+1006 
-1011 RDVTERDSFSKTKN
+1011 TKAP
-1025 NSADK
+1025 ADMQ
-1030 KPTSKLT
+1030 SDGKLT

-1071 VRATADTAADES
+1071 VRSTTDTQPD
-1083 DPSHS
+1083 
-1088 MAETYLVKQWAY
+1088 TYLVKQWAY
-1100 MNRIMKA
+1100 MNRIMKS
-1107 AQWAAEQGNDVHFV
+1107 AQWAAGQGNDIHFV

-1172 SLKGAVGVKSEE
+1172 SLKGVKSEE
-1184 RRAMEVKSEERRVKN
+1184 VSLKSN
-1199 STANAGDIS
+1199 P
-1208 EGSSSEKQENSSL
+1208 L
-1221 FTLHSSLNS
+1221 P
-1230 SSLNSSSLNSSSLLQ
+1230 Q
-1245 TKVFKKEDVHRKILA
+1245 TKVFRKEDVHRKILA

-1290 VSAELG
+1290 ASAELG
-1296 LKFANNEICY
+1296 LKFANNEVCY
-1306 PATLIVGDIIKTLK
+1306 PATLIVGDIIKALK
-1320 SGRYDLNNTAVVMSQ
+1320 SGKYDLANTAVVMSQ

-1351 AMVANGFQD
+1351 AMIANGFQD

-1367 VTASTGEASG
+1367 VTASTSEASG
-1377 STDDKQDYNEQ
+1377 NTDDKQDYNEQ
-1388 EGFNVPWL
+1388 DGFNIPWL

-1402 VTAILYGD
+1402 ITAILYGD
-1410 AINEM
+1410 AVNEM

-1424 KKGIAKEL
+1424 KPGIAKEL
-1432 RDKYMSL
+1432 RDKYMRL
-1439 IDEPIARNSASGLV
+1439 IDEPIARNSAKGLI
-1453 KLLEKAAEEFDQ
+1453 KLLEQAAEEFDS
-1465 MTLDRDVPKVGIVG
+1465 MTLDKDVPRVGIVG

-1494 QYIISKGI
+1494 QHIISKGI

-1527 LSCSRVPD
+1527 LTCSKTPD
-1535 FVVKGAYKG
+1535 FVVRGAYKG
-1544 LIGRRLKQINKA
+1544 LVGRRLKQVNKA

-1574 EVKGLVSLAAQFG
+1574 EVDGLVSLAAQFG
-1587 EGWLLPADIVG
+1587 EGWLLPADIIG
-1598 YIRDGVDNIIS
+1598 YLRDGVDNVIS

-1617 NHVISKG
+1617 NHIVSKG
-1624 IEKRLHD
+1624 IEKRLHE
-1631 RFPQLNLVS
+1631 RFPKLNLVS

-1664 S
+1664 G

>member
-1 MEVND
+1 MEKDRNH
-6 ATFYV
+6 FSI

-17 TTAKIAVLDKDNRL
+17 TTAKIAVIDNQGNI
-31 VYHKYERHNAH
+31 VYSKYERHNAH
-42 VSELVGKYFTELKEV
+42 VNELVTRYF
-57 LRKPLNGS
+57 S
-65 EGNSLASTSEAP
+65 EIAETIGNNTQVS
-77 SPRIS
+77 I
-82 LCVTGSV
+82 CVTGSV

-115 HPEAKALIDIGGED
+115 YPEAKALIDIGGED
-129 AKVVFFRGNQQNGT
+129 AKVIFFHANSSEAGN
-143 SDGKGKQNGSMELR
+143 SSEADKGKKANQGSMELR

-171 QMSVLMGVD
+171 QMSVLMGID

-185 QLAMKATHVY
+185 DLALKATHIY

-240 GIDFK
+240 GIDFQA
-245 TPILLCG
+245 PILLCG

-265 CDYMKLSADDFIVS
+265 CDYMHLSPSDFIVS
-279 ENSNLI
+279 PNSNLV

-295 RNAETALA
+295 NLAEKKAHADIVSLA
-303 DFSNN
+303 
-308 KKKILADF
+308 
-316 SNHEEKALAD
+316 
-326 SESSP
+326 
-331 CSIDTLRARLNVE
+331 TLRNHLNVE
-344 SSSEWHSSLAPLF
+344 TTIEWHSSLLPLF
-357 KSEEEHLKWLKS
+357 KNEEEHQLWLRS
-369 KEKFTTET
+369 KEKFSANTQ
-377 KPLLK
+377 PLAK
-382 GKQKIVI
+382 GKQHIVI

-395 TTTKIVAVRL
+395 TTTKIVALRINL
-405 HASTDSDK
+405 KKGNNPIENPAK
-413 NIDLPNTPND
+413 
-423 SAESAR
+423 SAR
-429 AETSSP
+429 
-435 TRDHDIV
+435 DYDIV

-452 PIKAVADGLTAL
+452 PIKAVADGLNAL
-464 KEEAAHRGAE
+464 KQEADMRGSE
-474 LEVVG
+474 LEIVG

-492 AFGLDSGI
+492 AFGLDNGI

-534 NGAVVRMELNEA
+534 KGAVVRMELNEA

-558 ANNMGYS
+558 ANNMGYN
-565 VADFAKLACQSKA
+565 VGDFAKLACTSKA

-627 GNDNLGGKIVVQG
+627 GNENLGGKIVVQG
-640 GTMRNDSVVRAFEL
+640 GTMRNDAVVRAFEL
-654 LTNMEV
+654 LTHTEV

-678 IADYQRVSIHDSVK
+678 AKALAACKAPAFFDSTIQTDGDIHSRSIDE
-692 HRTWVARTIDD
+692 
-703 LLSLAHYDTKQLQC
+703 LLSLSHYETKQLQC
-717 KGCENHCYVSRYTF
+717 HGCENHCYVSRYTF

-742 CERVFNNKGENDVK
+742 CERVFNNKGKNDAK
-756 GENIYTYKY
+756 GENVYTYKY
-765 DLLFNR
+765 HLLFDR
-771 PQTSFTTDFTSKK
+771 
-784 AKDGDTETSE
+784 E
-794 NKAFKMLDV
+794 NIQNQRV
-803 TKRYLKVKQNLDAVK
+803 QIEKVK
-818 RCIKVGIPRILNMYE
+818 IGIPRILNMYE
-833 EYPFWNAL
+833 DYPFWNAL
-841 LRAAGFDI
+841 LRHAGLEVV
-849 TLSSESTFG
+849 LSSESTFS
-858 KYEGA
+858 KYESA

-882 LKELNENPEVDRILM
+882 LKELNNNDEVDRILM
-897 PYVVYEHNDDP
+897 PYVVYEYNDDP
-908 DRTLNSFNC
+908 DNTLNSFNC

-925 VIKSVLDLQKP
+925 VIKSVIKLKKP
-936 LDAPVINFAN
+936 LDAPIINFADTK
-946 SQLLEK
+946 LLER
-952 QIIDYLKSLGV
+952 QIIDYLKTLGV
-963 SKKTAKAALRQAIAA
+963 NKSTAKKALAKAMEA
-978 QEEYCKHIKAKAL
+978 QEGYARTIKVKNL
-991 EILYAGRKECGGESG
+991 EILRKQKGM
-1006 GNENK
+1006 
-1011 RDVTERDSFSKTKN
+1011 
-1025 NSADK
+1025 
-1030 KPTSKLT
+1030 T

-1044 YHTDPLVQ
+1044 YHTDPLIQ

-1071 VRATADTAADES
+1071 ARSLDDKEENTGEQNNA
-1083 DPSHS
+1083 SHCV
-1088 MAETYLVKQWAY
+1088 AETYLVKQWAY
-1100 MNRIMKA
+1100 MNRIMKS
-1107 AQWAAEQGNDVHFV
+1107 AQWAAEQGDDVHFV
-1121 QMTSFGCGPDSFIQD
+1121 MMTSFGCGPDSFIQD

-1172 SLKGAVGVKSEE
+1172 SL
-1184 RRAMEVKSEERRVKN
+1184 
-1199 STANAGDIS
+1199 NARQNES
-1208 EGSSSEKQENSSL
+1208 QENSIRSKKKGDREYKPL
-1221 FTLHSSLNS
+1221 V
-1230 SSLNSSSLNSSSLLQ
+1230 Q
-1245 TKVFKKEDVHRKILA
+1245 TKIFKQEDVHRKILA

-1296 LKFANNEICY
+1296 LKFANNEVCY
-1306 PATLIVGDIIKTLK
+1306 PATLIVGDIIKALQ
-1320 SGRYDLNNTAVVMSQ
+1320 SGKYDLNNTAVVMSQ

-1351 AMVANGFQD
+1351 AMVTNGFQD

-1367 VTASTGEASG
+1367 VTADTGKASG

-1415 YNACIVRER
+1415 FNACIVRER
-1424 KKGIAKEL
+1424 KPGIAKEL

-1439 IDEPIARNSASGLV
+1439 IDEPIARNSAKGLI
-1453 KLLEKAAEEFDQ
+1453 KLLEKAAEEFNH
-1465 MTLDRDVPKVGIVG
+1465 MTLDREVPRVGIVG

-1494 QYIISKGI
+1494 KYIISKGI
-1502 EVVPPLLAPFFLQ
+1502 EIVPPLLAPFFLQ
-1515 EFVNVEVQKHMR
+1515 EFVNVEVKKHTR
-1527 LSCSRVPD
+1527 LSCTRVPD
-1535 FVVKGAYKG
+1535 FVVKGAYQG
-1544 LIGRRLKQINKA
+1544 LVGRRIRQVNKA

-1561 YFRKFTNIYDDAK
+1561 YFRPFTNIYDDAK
-1574 EVKGLVSLAAQFG
+1574 EVDGILSLAAQFG
-1587 EGWLLPADIVG
+1587 EGWLLPADIIG
-1598 YIRDGVDNIIS
+1598 YIHDGIDNVIS

-1624 IEKRLHD
+1624 IEKRLHE

-1664 S
+1664 G

>member
-1 MEVND
+1 MEKAACSLTHNQK
-6 ATFYV
+6 AMYSI

-17 TTAKIAVLDKDNRL
+17 TTAKIAVMDGEGKL
-31 VYHKYERHNAH
+31 VYSKYERHNAR
-42 VSELVGKYFTELKEV
+42 VSELVSRYFDEIQQLV
-57 LRKPLNGS
+57 G
-65 EGNSLASTSEAP
+65 ADAQV
-77 SPRIS
+77 S

-89 GMATAEQLKAE
+89 GMATAEQLGAE
-100 FVQEVVAASIYARNA
+100 FVQEVVAASIYAKNA

-129 AKVVFFRGNQQNGT
+129 AKVIFFHG
-143 SDGKGKQNGSMELR
+143 GKMELR

-171 QMSVLMGVD
+171 QMRVLMGVD
-180 NQQMS
+180 NQKMS
-185 QLAMKATHVY
+185 QLAMQATHVY

-216 LPEEDIAASI
+216 LPEADIAASI

-240 GIDFK
+240 GINFEA
-245 TPILLCG
+245 PILLCG

-265 CDYMKLSADDFIVS
+265 CDYMHLSPADFIVS
-279 ENSNLI
+279 ENSNLV

-295 RNAETALA
+295 NLA
-303 DFSNN
+303 VFVS
-308 KKKILADF
+308 LA
-316 SNHEEKALAD
+316 
-326 SESSP
+326 
-331 CSIDTLRARLNVE
+331 TLRSRLNVE
-344 SSSEWHSSLAPLF
+344 TTSEWHSSLLPLF
-357 KSEEEHLKWLKS
+357 KNEEEHQQWIKS
-369 KEKFTTET
+369 KEKFSADT
-377 KPLLK
+377 KPLAK
-382 GKQKIVI
+382 GKQRIVI

-395 TTTKIVAVRL
+395 TTTKIVALRE
-405 HASTDSDK
+405 DG
-413 NIDLPNTPND
+413 
-423 SAESAR
+423 
-429 AETSSP
+429 
-435 TRDHDIV
+435 DIV

-452 PIKAVADGLTAL
+452 PIKAVADGLNAL
-464 KEEAAHRGAE
+464 KQEAALRGSE
-474 LEVVG
+474 LEIVG

-534 NGAVVRMELNEA
+534 KGAVVRMELNEA

-565 VADFAKLACQSKA
+565 VQDFAKLACQSKA

-627 GNDNLGGKIVVQG
+627 GNENLGGKIVVQG
-640 GTMRNDSVVRAFEL
+640 GTMRNDAVVRAFEL
-654 LTNMEV
+654 LTHTEV

-678 IADYQRVSIHDSVK
+678 LVQAEHSDITNHTDLGNTVKRSTASSRSIDN
-692 HRTWVARTIDD
+692 

-731 AGGNKYYSGNK
+731 ANGNKYYSGNK
-742 CERVFNNKGENDVK
+742 CERVFNNKGNGDEKGMNIYAFKYQLLFDRPTQGAYLAPGEVR
-756 GENIYTYKY
+756 GEN
-765 DLLFNR
+765 L
-771 PQTSFTTDFTSKK
+771 
-784 AKDGDTETSE
+784 DTP
-794 NKAFKMLDV
+794 KHG
-803 TKRYLKVKQNLDAVK
+803 
-818 RCIKVGIPRILNMYE
+818 IKVGIPRILNMYE
-833 EYPFWNAL
+833 EYPFWNVL
-841 LRAAGFDI
+841 LREAGFDI
-849 TLSSESTFG
+849 ILSSESTFS

-882 LKELNENPEVDRILM
+882 LKELNENLEVDRILM

-908 DRTLNSFNC
+908 EHSLNSFNC

-925 VIKSVLDLQKP
+925 VIKSVLDLKKP

-946 SQLLEK
+946 EKALEH
-952 QIIDYLKSLGV
+952 QIIDYLKGLGV
-963 SKKTAKAALRQAIAA
+963 SKKQAKQALAKAMEA
-978 QEEYCKHIKAKAL
+978 QKEYAETLKARNI
-991 EILYAGRKECGGESG
+991 EILNHQDS
-1006 GNENK
+1006 K
-1011 RDVTERDSFSKTKN
+1011 RDDLCDQNIKGDDLAKRYVSSH
-1025 NSADK
+1025 
-1030 KPTSKLT
+1030 KPLT

-1044 YHTDPLVQ
+1044 YHTDPLIQ

-1071 VRATADTAADES
+1071 VRSTEASELDS
-1083 DPSHS
+1083 NDPSHS
-1088 MAETYLVKQWAY
+1088 QAETYLVKQWAY

-1172 SLKGAVGVKSEE
+1172 SLKSGVRSEE
-1184 RRAMEVKSEERRVKN
+1184 LGVRSLELGVRTKIFKN
-1199 STANAGDIS
+1199 
-1208 EGSSSEKQENSSL
+1208 
-1221 FTLHSSLNS
+1221 
-1230 SSLNSSSLNSSSLLQ
+1230 
-1245 TKVFKKEDVHRKILA
+1245 EDKHRKILA

-1296 LKFANNEICY
+1296 LKFANNEVCY
-1306 PATLIVGDIIKTLK
+1306 PATLIVGDIIKALK
-1320 SGRYDLNNTAVVMSQ
+1320 SGKYDLQNTAVVMSQ

-1351 AMVANGFQD
+1351 AMVSNGFQD

-1388 EGFNVPWL
+1388 EGFNIPWL

-1402 VTAILYGD
+1402 ITAILYGD

-1424 KKGIAKEL
+1424 QPGIAREL
-1432 RDKYMSL
+1432 RDKYMRL
-1439 IDEPIARNSASGLV
+1439 IDEPIAQNSAKGLI
-1453 KLLEKAAEEFDQ
+1453 KLLEQAAEEFDQ
-1465 MTLDRDVPKVGIVG
+1465 MTVDREVPRVGIVG
-1479 EIFLKFNPFSHQFLE
+1479 EIFLKFNPFSHQYLE
-1494 QYIISKGI
+1494 QHIIQKGI

-1527 LSCSRVPD
+1527 LSCTKVPD

-1544 LIGRRLKQINKA
+1544 LIGRRLKQVNKA
-1556 ASRFR
+1556 ASKFR
-1561 YFRKFTNIYDDAK
+1561 YFRRFTNIYDDAK

-1664 S
+1664 G

>member
-1 MEVND
+1 MEKDIQQEIQTGIQNNIQTGIQNNMQKD
-6 ATFYV
+6 LQGATYSI

-17 TTAKIAVLDKDNRL
+17 TTAKIAVIDGEGKI
-31 VYHKYERHNAH
+31 VYSKYERHNAR
-42 VSELVGKYFTELKEV
+42 VGELVSRYFDEIQV
-57 LRKPLNGS
+57 LIG
-65 EGNSLASTSEAP
+65 ADAQV
-77 SPRIS
+77 S

-89 GMATAEQLKAE
+89 GMATAEQLHAE
-100 FVQEVVAASIYARNA
+100 FVQEVVAASIYAKNA

-129 AKVVFFRGNQQNGT
+129 AKVIFFHGNSSEVKSAENA
-143 SDGKGKQNGSMELR
+143 SDKNSPKAKKSQGSMELR

-180 NQQMS
+180 NQKMS
-185 QLAMKATHVY
+185 ELAMQATHVY

-216 LPEEDIAASI
+216 LPEADIAASI

-240 GIDFK
+240 GINFEA
-245 TPILLCG
+245 PILLCG

-265 CDYMKLSADDFIVS
+265 CDYMHLSPADFIVS
-279 ENSNLI
+279 ENSNLV

-295 RNAETALA
+295 NLTKKKTHA
-303 DFSNN
+303 DFVS
-308 KKKILADF
+308 LAT
-316 SNHEEKALAD
+316 H
-326 SESSP
+326 
-331 CSIDTLRARLNVE
+331 RGRLNVE
-344 SSSEWHSSLAPLF
+344 TNSEWHSSLLPLF
-357 KSEEEHLKWLKS
+357 KNEEEHQQWIKN
-369 KEKFTTET
+369 KEKFSTNT
-377 KPLLK
+377 KPLAK
-382 GKQKIVI
+382 GKQRIVI

-395 TTTKIVAVRL
+395 TTTKIVALRINQEK
-405 HASTDSDK
+405 ST
-413 NIDLPNTPND
+413 L
-423 SAESAR
+423 SAKSAC
-429 AETSSP
+429 AY
-435 TRDHDIV
+435 DIV

-452 PIKAVADGLTAL
+452 PIKAVADGLSTL
-464 KEEAAHRGAE
+464 KQEAALRGSE
-474 LEVVG
+474 LEIIG

-492 AFGLDSGI
+492 AFGLNSGI

-534 NGAVVRMELNEA
+534 KGAVVRMELNEA

-565 VADFAKLACQSKA
+565 VQDFAKLACQSNA

-627 GNDNLGGKIVVQG
+627 GNENLGGKIVVQG
-640 GTMRNDSVVRAFEL
+640 GTMRNDAVVRAFEL
-654 LTNMEV
+654 LTHTEV

-678 IADYQRVSIHDSVK
+678 LAQTELTDITDSSNAAK
-692 HRTWVARTIDD
+692 HSTAKIRSIDD

-731 AGGNKYYSGNK
+731 ANGNKYYSGNK
-742 CERVFNNKGENDVK
+742 CERVFNNKGEGDEKGMNIYAFKYQLLFDRDTEAVK
-756 GENIYTYKY
+756 GDHTIKHSTANL
-765 DLLFNR
+765 DA
-771 PQTSFTTDFTSKK
+771 
-784 AKDGDTETSE
+784 AKHSI
-794 NKAFKMLDV
+794 NLDV
-803 TKRYLKVKQNLDAVK
+803 PKRYL
-818 RCIKVGIPRILNMYE
+818 KVGIPRILNMYE

-841 LRAAGFDI
+841 LREAGFDI
-849 TLSSESTFG
+849 ILSSESTFS

-882 LKELNENPEVDRILM
+882 LKELNENQEVDRILM

-908 DRTLNSFNC
+908 EHSLNSFNC

-925 VIKSVLDLQKP
+925 VIKSVLDLKKP

-946 SQLLEK
+946 EKLLER
-952 QIIDYLKSLGV
+952 QIIDYLKGLGV
-963 SKKTAKAALRQAIAA
+963 SKKQAKQALAKAMEAQKEYAETLKKANIEMFNNQAVK
-978 QEEYCKHIKAKAL
+978 CF
-991 EILYAGRKECGGESG
+991 
-1006 GNENK
+1006 
-1011 RDVTERDSFSKTKN
+1011 DVTKRHFKSK
-1025 NSADK
+1025 
-1030 KPTSKLT
+1030 PLT

-1044 YHTDPLVQ
+1044 YHTDPLIQ

-1071 VRATADTAADES
+1071 VRNENNIV
-1083 DPSHS
+1083 
-1088 MAETYLVKQWAY
+1088 AETYLVKQWAY

-1172 SLKGAVGVKSEE
+1172 SLKG
-1184 RRAMEVKSEERRVKN
+1184 SEERRVKSEESN
-1199 STANAGDIS
+1199 SQQT
-1208 EGSSSEKQENSSL
+1208 SL
-1221 FTLHSSLNS
+1221 I
-1230 SSLNSSSLNSSSLLQ
+1230 Q
-1245 TKVFKKEDVHRKILA
+1245 TKIFKNKDRHRKILA

-1296 LKFANNEICY
+1296 LKFANNEVCY
-1306 PATLIVGDIIKTLK
+1306 PATLIVGDIIKALK
-1320 SGRYDLNNTAVVMSQ
+1320 SGKYDLKNTAVVMSQ

-1351 AMVANGFQD
+1351 AMVSNGFQD

-1367 VTASTGEASG
+1367 VTASTSEASG

-1388 EGFNVPWL
+1388 EGFNIPWL

-1402 VTAILYGD
+1402 ITAILYGD

-1424 KKGIAKEL
+1424 KPGIAREL
-1432 RDKYMSL
+1432 RDKYMRL
-1439 IDEPIARNSASGLV
+1439 IDEPIAQNSAKGLI
-1453 KLLEKAAEEFDQ
+1453 KLLEQAAEEFNE
-1465 MTLDRDVPKVGIVG
+1465 MTIDREVPRVGIVG
-1479 EIFLKFNPFSHQFLE
+1479 EIFLKFNPFSHQYLE
-1494 QYIISKGI
+1494 QHIIQKGI

-1527 LSCSRVPD
+1527 LSCTKVPD

-1544 LIGRRLKQINKA
+1544 LIGRRLKQVNKA
-1556 ASRFR
+1556 ASKFR
-1561 YFRKFTNIYDDAK
+1561 YFRRFTNIYDDAK

-1664 S
+1664 G

>member
-1 MEVND
+1 MEK
-6 ATFYV
+6 AKYSI

-17 TTAKIAVLDKDNRL
+17 TTAKIAVIDENNQI
-31 VYHKYERHNAH
+31 VYSKYERHNAR
-42 VSELVGKYFTELKEV
+42 VNELVSRYFEEI
-57 LRKPLNGS
+57 S
-65 EGNSLASTSEAP
+65 EQLDNAP
-77 SPRIS
+77 VSI
-82 LCVTGSV
+82 CVTGSV

-100 FVQEVVAASIYARNA
+100 FVQEVVAGTIYARNA

-129 AKVVFFRGNQQNGT
+129 AKVVFFRGNSKDSTGANKGNG
-143 SDGKGKQNGSMELR
+143 GMELR

-180 NQQMS
+180 NQKMS
-185 QLAMKATHVY
+185 ELAMKAQHIY

-204 AKTDIQNLMARN
+204 AKTDIQNLMSRN

-240 GIDFK
+240 GMTFEA
-245 TPILLCG
+245 PILLCG

-265 CDYMKLSADDFIVS
+265 CDYMKLKPEDFIVS
-279 ENSNLI
+279 GNSNLI
-285 PALGCAYRAK
+285 PAMGCAFRAK
-295 RNAETALA
+295 SSHTDLTNLTDLRN
-303 DFSNN
+303 
-308 KKKILADF
+308 
-316 SNHEEKALAD
+316 
-326 SESSP
+326 
-331 CSIDTLRARLNVE
+331 RLNKE
-344 SSSEWHSSLAPLF
+344 ICSEWHSSLTPLF
-357 KSEEEHLKWLKS
+357 KSEQEHVDWLKS
-369 KEKFTTET
+369 KAKFVTET
-377 KPLLK
+377 KPLTK
-382 GKQKIVI
+382 GKQRIVI

-395 TTTKIVAVRL
+395 TTTKIVALRINS
-405 HASTDSDK
+405 HTDLTDKDVNSKNALSEQTSQDK
-413 NIDLPNTPND
+413 NT
-423 SAESAR
+423 SVKSVESVCN
-429 AETSSP
+429 S
-435 TRDHDIV
+435 DIV

-452 PIKAVADGLTAL
+452 PIKAVADGLNAL
-464 KEEAAHRGAE
+464 KQEATLRGAE
-474 LEVVG
+474 LEIVG

-534 NGAVVRMELNEA
+534 KGAVVRMELNEA

-558 ANNMGYS
+558 ANNMGYN

-640 GTMRNDSVVRAFEL
+640 GTMRNDAVVRAFEL
-654 LTNMEV
+654 LTHTEV

-678 IADYQRVSIHDSVK
+678 AADLSHTDLTDLTDFKNKNSIETNKSVSSVK
-692 HRTWVARTIDD
+692 SVCQTRTSSKSIDD
-703 LLSLAHYDTKQLQC
+703 LLSLAHYETKQLQC
-717 KGCENHCYVSRYTF
+717 HGCENNCYVSRYTF
-731 AGGNKYYSGNK
+731 ANGNKYFSGNK
-742 CERVFNNKGENDVK
+742 CERVFNNKGENAVK
-756 GENIYTYKY
+756 GMNIYAYKY
-765 DLLFNR
+765 KLLFDR
-771 PQTSFTTDFTSKK
+771 PTDKET
-784 AKDGDTETSE
+784 ALRNADNTDTQRLNTHD
-794 NKAFKMLDV
+794 AP
-803 TKRYLKVKQNLDAVK
+803 KQ
-818 RCIKVGIPRILNMYE
+818 CIKVGIPRILNMYE

-841 LRAAGFDI
+841 MRAAGFDVV
-849 TLSSESTFG
+849 LSSESTFK

-908 DRTLNSFNC
+908 DNTLNSFNC

-925 VIKSVLDLQKP
+925 VIKSVIDLQKP
-936 LDAPVINFAN
+936 IDSPVINFAN
-946 SQLLEK
+946 DKALEK
-952 QIIDYLKSLGV
+952 QIIEYLKGLGV
-963 SKKTAKAALRQAIAA
+963 SKKNAKTALQEAMKAQAEYQKKIKEKA
-978 QEEYCKHIKAKAL
+978 QEILGHSSLAADCKSAEHL
-991 EILYAGRKECGGESG
+991 
-1006 GNENK
+1006 
-1011 RDVTERDSFSKTKN
+1011 TEHVKDYTPLGVPADLQSDGKQRTSKLTDGKQR
-1025 NSADK
+1025 
-1030 KPTSKLT
+1030 TSKLT

-1071 VRATADTAADES
+1071 ARNIPETEDS
-1083 DPSHS
+1083 NNDPSHCV
-1088 MAETYLVKQWAY
+1088 AETYLVKQWAY
-1100 MNRIMKA
+1100 MNRIMKS

-1136 EIRDIMRRHGKPFTL
+1136 EIRDIMKRHGKPFTL

-1172 SLKGAVGVKSEE
+1172 SLQSQAAHGLLAADCKSAE
-1184 RRAMEVKSEERRVKN
+1184 RLTESTEVPKVP
-1199 STANAGDIS
+1199 ANLQSDG
-1208 EGSSSEKQENSSL
+1208 KQESIPL
-1221 FTLHSSLNS
+1221 V
-1230 SSLNSSSLNSSSLLQ
+1230 Q
-1245 TKVFKKEDVHRKILA
+1245 TKVFTRQDVHRKILA

-1282 EVLPMSDE
+1282 EVLPMSDD

-1296 LKFANNEICY
+1296 LRFANNEICY
-1306 PATLIVGDIIKTLK
+1306 PATLIVGDIIKALK
-1320 SGRYDLNNTAVVMSQ
+1320 SGKYDPQNTAVVMSQ

-1351 AMVANGFQD
+1351 AMVSNGFQD
-1360 VPLLTLG
+1360 VPLITLG

-1377 STDDKQDYNEQ
+1377 STDDKQDYNKQ
-1388 EGFNVPWL
+1388 DGFNVPWL

-1424 KKGIAKEL
+1424 KPGIAKEL
-1432 RDKYMSL
+1432 RDKYMRL
-1439 IDEPIARNSASGLV
+1439 IDEPIARNSAKGLV
-1453 KLLEKAAEEFDQ
+1453 KLLEQAAEEFDQ
-1465 MTLDRDVPKVGIVG
+1465 MTLDRDLPKVGIVG

-1494 QYIISKGI
+1494 KYIISKGI

-1527 LSCSRVPD
+1527 LSCTRVPD
-1535 FVVKGAYKG
+1535 FVVKGAYQA
-1544 LIGRRLKQINKA
+1544 LIGRRLRQINKA
-1556 ASRFR
+1556 ASKFR
-1561 YFRKFTNIYDDAK
+1561 YFRRFTNIYDDAK
-1574 EVKGLVSLAAQFG
+1574 DVDGLVSLAAQFG

-1598 YIRDGVDNIIS
+1598 YIRDSVDNIIS

-1631 RFPQLNLVS
+1631 RFPSLNLVS
-1640 LDFDSGVSEVNVTN
+1640 LDFDSGVSEVNVMN

>member
-1 MEVND
+1 MGI
-6 ATFYV
+6 AKYHI

-17 TTAKIAVLDKDNRL
+17 TTAKIAVIDEQGNL
-31 VYHKYERHNAH
+31 VYNRYERHNAQ
-42 VSELVGKYFTELKEV
+42 VSELTTNYLGELKET
-57 LRKPLNGS
+57 LRTQ
-65 EGNSLASTSEAP
+65 GNDILVN
-77 SPRIS
+77 

-89 GMATAEQLKAE
+89 GMATAEQFRAD

-129 AKVVFFRGNQQNGT
+129 AKVVFFK
-143 SDGKGKQNGSMELR
+143 DNGSTELR

-171 QMSVLMGVD
+171 QMSVLMGID

-185 QLAMKATHVY
+185 QLAMQAQHVY
-195 PMAARCGVF
+195 PLAARCGVF
-204 AKTDIQNLMARN
+204 AKTDVQNLMARN
-216 LPEEDIAASI
+216 LPEADIAASI

-240 GIDFK
+240 GIDFSA
-245 TPILLCG
+245 PILLCG

-265 CDYMKLSADDFIVS
+265 CDYMKLTPEDFIVS
-279 ENSNLI
+279 EHSNLI
-285 PALGCAYRAK
+285 PALGCAYRARKLNSGFTSIAELEMRLK
-295 RNAETALA
+295 RDNG
-303 DFSNN
+303 N
-308 KKKILADF
+308 
-316 SNHEEKALAD
+316 
-326 SESSP
+326 
-331 CSIDTLRARLNVE
+331 
-344 SSSEWHSSLAPLF
+344 EWHSSLEPLF
-357 KSEEEHLKWLKS
+357 KSDREHEEWLKS
-369 KEKFTTET
+369 KEKYATET
-377 KPLLK
+377 QPLGK
-382 GKQKIVI
+382 GKQQVVI

-405 HASTDSDK
+405 PSQT
-413 NIDLPNTPND
+413 IG
-423 SAESAR
+423 ESR
-429 AETSSP
+429 ESIQGP
-435 TRDHDIV
+435 DIV

-452 PIKAVADGLTAL
+452 PIKAVADGLAAL
-464 KEEAAHRGAE
+464 KQEATLRGAE
-474 LEVVG
+474 LEIVG
-479 SCSTGYGEELIKA
+479 SCSTGYGEELIKT

-500 IETMAHERA
+500 VETMAHKRA
-509 AASLMPDVSFI
+509 ATSLMPDVSFI

-558 ANNMGYS
+558 AKNMNYS

-627 GNDNLGGKIVVQG
+627 GNDHLGGKIVVQG
-640 GTMRNDSVVRAFEL
+640 GTLRNDSVVRAFEL
-654 LTNMEV
+654 LTHTEV
-660 ARSNMPELMGAY
+660 ARSNMPEMMGAY

-678 IADYQRVSIHDSVK
+678 AAELS
-692 HRTWVARTIDD
+692 HRNLPNQVRSIDD

-731 AGGNKYYSGNK
+731 AGGNKFYSGNK
-742 CERVFNNKGENDVK
+742 CERVFNNKGENEVK

-765 DLLFNR
+765 PLLFNR
-771 PQTSFTTDFTSKK
+771 ETVNLHI
-784 AKDGDTETSE
+784 ETSHH
-794 NKAFKMLDV
+794 V
-803 TKRYLKVKQNLDAVK
+803 R
-818 RCIKVGIPRILNMYE
+818 IGIPRILNMYE

-841 LRAAGFDI
+841 LHAAGFDI
-849 TLSSESTFG
+849 ILSSESTFK
-858 KYEGA
+858 KYESA
-863 LNTVMS
+863 LSTVMS

-876 KLAHSH
+876 KLVHSH

-908 DRTLNSFNC
+908 DNTLNSFNC

-925 VIKSVLDLQKP
+925 VIKSVINLKKP

-946 SQLLEK
+946 TQLLEK
-952 QIIDYLKSLGV
+952 QIADYLKGLGV
-963 SKKTAKAALRQAIAA
+963 SKKTAKAALQKALEAQA
-978 QEEYCKHIKAKAL
+978 EYCKAIKVKNQ
-991 EILYAGRKECGGESG
+991 EILASTQTTADAAATEHNISG
-1006 GNENK
+1006 GLNNNNL
-1011 RDVTERDSFSKTKN
+1011 SFDKHKN
-1025 NSADK
+1025 
-1030 KPTSKLT
+1030 KLT

-1071 VRATADTAADES
+1071 VRN
-1083 DPSHS
+1083 DPSIQP
-1088 MAETYLVKQWAY
+1088 ETYLVKQWAY

-1107 AQWAAEQGNDVHFV
+1107 AQWVAEQGDDVHLV

-1136 EIRDIMRRHGKPFTL
+1136 EIRDIMRRHGKPYTL

-1157 SNIGSLKLRV
+1157 SNIGSLKLRI

-1172 SLKGAVGVKSEE
+1172 SLNG
-1184 RRAMEVKSEERRVKN
+1184 MKN
-1199 STANAGDIS
+1199 SSVITH
-1208 EGSSSEKQENSSL
+1208 
-1221 FTLHSSLNS
+1221 HSSLPK
-1230 SSLNSSSLNSSSLLQ
+1230 
-1245 TKVFKKEDVHRKILA
+1245 TKVFTKEDVHRKILA

-1290 VSAELG
+1290 ASAELG
-1296 LKFANNEICY
+1296 LKFANNEVCY
-1306 PATLIVGDIIKTLK
+1306 PATLIVGDIIKALK
-1320 SGRYDLNNTAVVMSQ
+1320 SGKYDLQNTAVVMSQ

-1367 VTASTGEASG
+1367 VTASTGEANG

-1388 EGFNVPWL
+1388 EGFNIPWL

-1402 VTAILYGD
+1402 VTAILYSD
-1410 AINEM
+1410 AVNEM

-1424 KKGIAKEL
+1424 KQGIAREL
-1432 RDKYMSL
+1432 RNKYMRL
-1439 IDEPIARNSASGLV
+1439 IDEPIARNSAKGLI
-1453 KLLEKAAEEFDQ
+1453 KLLEQAAEEFDQ
-1465 MTLDRDVPKVGIVG
+1465 MTLDRNVPRVGIVG

-1494 QYIISKGI
+1494 RFIISKGI

-1527 LSCSRVPD
+1527 LSCSKVPD
-1535 FVVKGAYKG
+1535 FVVRGAYKG
-1544 LIGRRLKQINKA
+1544 LVGRRLKQVNKA

-1561 YFRKFTNIYDDAK
+1561 YFRPFTNIYDDAK
-1574 EVKGLVSLAAQFG
+1574 EVDGLISLAAQFG

-1631 RFPQLNLVS
+1631 RFPNLNLVS
-1640 LDFDSGVSEVNVTN
+1640 LDFDSGVSKVNVTN

-1664 S
+1664 G

>member
-1 MEVND
+1 MEKAACSLTHNQK
-6 ATFYV
+6 AMYSM

-17 TTAKIAVLDKDNRL
+17 TTAKIAVMDGEGKL
-31 VYHKYERHNAH
+31 VYSKYERHNAR
-42 VSELVGKYFTELKEV
+42 VSELVSRYFDEIQQLV
-57 LRKPLNGS
+57 G
-65 EGNSLASTSEAP
+65 ADAQV
-77 SPRIS
+77 S

-89 GMATAEQLKAE
+89 GMATAEQLGAE
-100 FVQEVVAASIYARNA
+100 FVQEVVAASIYAKNA

-129 AKVVFFRGNQQNGT
+129 AKVIFFHG
-143 SDGKGKQNGSMELR
+143 GKMELR

-180 NQQMS
+180 NQKMS
-185 QLAMKATHVY
+185 QLAMQATHVY

-216 LPEEDIAASI
+216 LPEADIAASI

-240 GIDFK
+240 GINFEA
-245 TPILLCG
+245 PILLCG

-265 CDYMKLSADDFIVS
+265 CDYMHLSPADFIVS
-279 ENSNLI
+279 ENSNLV

-295 RNAETALA
+295 NLA
-303 DFSNN
+303 VFVS
-308 KKKILADF
+308 L
-316 SNHEEKALAD
+316 S
-326 SESSP
+326 
-331 CSIDTLRARLNVE
+331 TLRSRLNVE
-344 SSSEWHSSLAPLF
+344 TTSEWHSSLLPLF
-357 KSEEEHLKWLKS
+357 KNEKEHQQWIKS
-369 KEKFTTET
+369 KEKFSADT
-377 KPLLK
+377 KPLAK
-382 GKQKIVI
+382 GKQRIVI

-395 TTTKIVAVRL
+395 TTTKIVALRE
-405 HASTDSDK
+405 DG
-413 NIDLPNTPND
+413 
-423 SAESAR
+423 
-429 AETSSP
+429 
-435 TRDHDIV
+435 DIV

-452 PIKAVADGLTAL
+452 PIKAVADGLNAL
-464 KEEAAHRGAE
+464 KQEAALRGSE
-474 LEVVG
+474 LEIVG

-534 NGAVVRMELNEA
+534 KGAVVRMELNEA

-565 VADFAKLACQSKA
+565 VQDFAKLACQSKA

-627 GNDNLGGKIVVQG
+627 GNENLGGKIVVQG
-640 GTMRNDSVVRAFEL
+640 GTMRNDAVVRAFEL
-654 LTNMEV
+654 LTHTEV

-678 IADYQRVSIHDSVK
+678 LVQAEHSDITNHTDLGNTVK
-692 HRTWVARTIDD
+692 RSTASSRSIDD

-731 AGGNKYYSGNK
+731 ANGNKYYSGNK
-742 CERVFNNKGENDVK
+742 CERVFNNKGNGEEKGMNIYAFKYQLLFDRPTQGAYLAPGEVR
-756 GENIYTYKY
+756 GEN
-765 DLLFNR
+765 L
-771 PQTSFTTDFTSKK
+771 
-784 AKDGDTETSE
+784 DTP
-794 NKAFKMLDV
+794 KHG
-803 TKRYLKVKQNLDAVK
+803 
-818 RCIKVGIPRILNMYE
+818 IKVGIPRILNMYE

-841 LRAAGFDI
+841 LREAGFDI
-849 TLSSESTFG
+849 ILSSESTFS

-882 LKELNENPEVDRILM
+882 LKELNENQEVDRILM

-908 DRTLNSFNC
+908 EHSLNSFNC

-925 VIKSVLDLQKP
+925 VIKSVLDLKKP

-946 SQLLEK
+946 EKALEH
-952 QIIDYLKSLGV
+952 QIIDYLKGLGV
-963 SKKTAKAALRQAIAA
+963 SKKQAKLALAKAMEA
-978 QEEYCKHIKAKAL
+978 QKEYAETLKKTNI
-991 EILYAGRKECGGESG
+991 EILNNQEVKDIE
-1006 GNENK
+1006 
-1011 RDVTERDSFSKTKN
+1011 VTKHYLSTK
-1025 NSADK
+1025 
-1030 KPTSKLT
+1030 PLT

-1044 YHTDPLVQ
+1044 YHTDPLIQ

-1071 VRATADTAADES
+1071 VRSTEASELDS
-1083 DPSHS
+1083 NDPSHS
-1088 MAETYLVKQWAY
+1088 QAETYLVKQWAY

-1172 SLKGAVGVKSEE
+1172 SLKSGVRSEE
-1184 RRAMEVKSEERRVKN
+1184 LGVRSLELGVRTKIFKN
-1199 STANAGDIS
+1199 
-1208 EGSSSEKQENSSL
+1208 
-1221 FTLHSSLNS
+1221 
-1230 SSLNSSSLNSSSLLQ
+1230 
-1245 TKVFKKEDVHRKILA
+1245 EDKHRKILA

-1296 LKFANNEICY
+1296 LKFANNEVCY
-1306 PATLIVGDIIKTLK
+1306 PATLIVGDIIKALK
-1320 SGRYDLNNTAVVMSQ
+1320 SGKYDLQNTAVVMSQ

-1351 AMVANGFQD
+1351 AMVSNGFQD

-1388 EGFNVPWL
+1388 EGFNIPWL

-1402 VTAILYGD
+1402 ITAILYGD

-1424 KKGIAKEL
+1424 QPGIAREL
-1432 RDKYMSL
+1432 RDKYMRL
-1439 IDEPIARNSASGLV
+1439 IDEPIAQNSAKGLI
-1453 KLLEKAAEEFDQ
+1453 KLLEQAAEEFDQ
-1465 MTLDRDVPKVGIVG
+1465 MTVDREVPRVGIVG
-1479 EIFLKFNPFSHQFLE
+1479 EIFLKFNPFSHQYLE
-1494 QYIISKGI
+1494 QHIIQKGI

-1527 LSCSRVPD
+1527 LSCTKVPD

-1544 LIGRRLKQINKA
+1544 LIGRRLKQVNKA
-1556 ASRFR
+1556 ASKFR
-1561 YFRKFTNIYDDAK
+1561 YFRRFTNIYDDAK

-1664 S
+1664 G

>member
-1 MEVND
+1 MEKAACSLTHNQK
-6 ATFYV
+6 AMYSM

-17 TTAKIAVLDKDNRL
+17 TTAKIAVMDDEGKL
-31 VYHKYERHNAH
+31 VYSKYERHNAR
-42 VSELVGKYFTELKEV
+42 VSELVSRYFDEIQQLV
-57 LRKPLNGS
+57 GVD
-65 EGNSLASTSEAP
+65 AQV
-77 SPRIS
+77 S

-89 GMATAEQLKAE
+89 GMATAEQLGAE
-100 FVQEVVAASIYARNA
+100 FVQEVVAASIYAKNA

-129 AKVVFFRGNQQNGT
+129 AKVIFFHG
-143 SDGKGKQNGSMELR
+143 GKMELR

-180 NQQMS
+180 NQKMS
-185 QLAMKATHVY
+185 QLAMQATHVY

-216 LPEEDIAASI
+216 LPEADIAASI

-240 GIDFK
+240 GINFEA
-245 TPILLCG
+245 PILLCG

-265 CDYMKLSADDFIVS
+265 CDYMHLSPADFIVS
-279 ENSNLI
+279 ENSNLV

-295 RNAETALA
+295 NLA
-303 DFSNN
+303 AFVS
-308 KKKILADF
+308 L
-316 SNHEEKALAD
+316 S
-326 SESSP
+326 
-331 CSIDTLRARLNVE
+331 TLRSRLNVE
-344 SSSEWHSSLAPLF
+344 TTSEWHSSLLPLF
-357 KSEEEHLKWLKS
+357 KNEEEHQQWIKS
-369 KEKFTTET
+369 KEKFSADT
-377 KPLLK
+377 KPLVK
-382 GKQKIVI
+382 GKQRIVI

-395 TTTKIVAVRL
+395 TTTKIVALRE
-405 HASTDSDK
+405 DG
-413 NIDLPNTPND
+413 
-423 SAESAR
+423 
-429 AETSSP
+429 
-435 TRDHDIV
+435 DIV

-452 PIKAVADGLTAL
+452 PIKAVADGLNAL
-464 KEEAAHRGAE
+464 KQEAALRGSE
-474 LEVVG
+474 LEIVG

-534 NGAVVRMELNEA
+534 KGAVVRMELNEA

-565 VADFAKLACQSKA
+565 VQDFAKLACQSKA

-627 GNDNLGGKIVVQG
+627 GNENLGGKIVVQG
-640 GTMRNDSVVRAFEL
+640 GTMRNDAVVRAFEL
-654 LTNMEV
+654 LTHTEV

-678 IADYQRVSIHDSVK
+678 LAQTEHSDITNHTDLGNTVKRSTASSRSIDN
-692 HRTWVARTIDD
+692 

-731 AGGNKYYSGNK
+731 ANGNKYYSGNK
-742 CERVFNNKGENDVK
+742 CERVFNNKGNGDEKGMNIYAFKYQLLFDRPTQGAYLASGEVR
-756 GENIYTYKY
+756 GEN
-765 DLLFNR
+765 L
-771 PQTSFTTDFTSKK
+771 
-784 AKDGDTETSE
+784 DTP
-794 NKAFKMLDV
+794 KHG
-803 TKRYLKVKQNLDAVK
+803 
-818 RCIKVGIPRILNMYE
+818 IKVGIPRILNMYE

-841 LRAAGFDI
+841 LREAGFDI
-849 TLSSESTFG
+849 ILSSESTFS

-882 LKELNENPEVDRILM
+882 LKELNENQEVDRILM

-908 DRTLNSFNC
+908 EHSLNSFNC

-925 VIKSVLDLQKP
+925 VIKSVLDLKKP

-946 SQLLEK
+946 EKALEH
-952 QIIDYLKSLGV
+952 QIIDYLKGLGV
-963 SKKTAKAALRQAIAA
+963 SKKQAKLALAKAMEA
-978 QEEYCKHIKAKAL
+978 QKEYAETLKARNI
-991 EILYAGRKECGGESG
+991 EILNHQDS
-1006 GNENK
+1006 K
-1011 RDVTERDSFSKTKN
+1011 RDDLCEQNIKGDDLAKRYVSSH
-1025 NSADK
+1025 
-1030 KPTSKLT
+1030 KPLT

-1044 YHTDPLVQ
+1044 YHTDPLIQ

-1071 VRATADTAADES
+1071 VRSTEASELDS
-1083 DPSHS
+1083 NDPSHS
-1088 MAETYLVKQWAY
+1088 QAETYLVKQWAY

-1172 SLKGAVGVKSEE
+1172 SLKSGVRSEE
-1184 RRAMEVKSEERRVKN
+1184 LGVRSLELGVRTKIFKN
-1199 STANAGDIS
+1199 
-1208 EGSSSEKQENSSL
+1208 
-1221 FTLHSSLNS
+1221 
-1230 SSLNSSSLNSSSLLQ
+1230 
-1245 TKVFKKEDVHRKILA
+1245 EDKHRKILA

-1296 LKFANNEICY
+1296 LKFANNEVCY
-1306 PATLIVGDIIKTLK
+1306 PATLIVGDIIKALK
-1320 SGRYDLNNTAVVMSQ
+1320 SGKYDLQNTAVVMSQ

-1351 AMVANGFQD
+1351 AMVSNGFQD

-1388 EGFNVPWL
+1388 EGFNIPWL

-1402 VTAILYGD
+1402 ITAILYGD

-1424 KKGIAKEL
+1424 QPGIAREL
-1432 RDKYMSL
+1432 RDKYMRL
-1439 IDEPIARNSASGLV
+1439 IDEPIAQNSAKGLI
-1453 KLLEKAAEEFDQ
+1453 KLLEQAAEEFDR
-1465 MTLDRDVPKVGIVG
+1465 MTVDREVPRVGIVG
-1479 EIFLKFNPFSHQFLE
+1479 EIFLKFNPFSHQYLE
-1494 QYIISKGI
+1494 QHIIQKGI

-1527 LSCSRVPD
+1527 LSCTKVPD

-1544 LIGRRLKQINKA
+1544 LIGRRLKQVNKA
-1556 ASRFR
+1556 ASKFR
-1561 YFRKFTNIYDDAK
+1561 YFRRFTNIYDDAK

-1664 S
+1664 G

>member
-1 MEVND
+1 MQAKRKIAEEERMEKANK
-6 ATFYV
+6 TTEEPYNYYI

-17 TTAKIAVLDKDNRL
+17 TTAKIAVLDDKGNL
-31 VYHKYERHNAH
+31 VYHKYERHNAQ
-42 VSELVGKYFTELKEV
+42 VNNLIKKYFAELLDILEKNKNCPN
-57 LRKPLNGS
+57 LCP
-65 EGNSLASTSEAP
+65 SL
-77 SPRIS
+77 SPNIS
-82 LCVTGSV
+82 ICVTGSV
-89 GMATAEQLKAE
+89 GMATAEQLEAE
-100 FVQEVVAASIYARNA
+100 FVQEVVAASIYSRKTN
-115 HPEAKALIDIGGED
+115 PKAKALIDIGGED
-129 AKVVFFRGNQQNGT
+129 AKVIFFKNNG
-143 SDGKGKQNGSMELR
+143 GMELR

-180 NQQMS
+180 NLQMS
-185 QLAMKATHVY
+185 ELAMKATHIY

-204 AKTDIQNLMARN
+204 AKTDIQNLMSRN
-216 LPEEDIAASI
+216 LPKEDIAASI

-232 QTVVTLSH
+232 QTGVTLSH
-240 GIDFK
+240 GMTFQP
-245 TPILLCG
+245 PILLCG
-252 GPLTFLP
+252 GPFTFLP

-265 CDYMKLSADDFIVS
+265 CDYMHLSADCFIVS

-285 PALGCAYRAK
+285 PALGCAYQAK
-295 RNAETALA
+295 AMAE
-303 DFSNN
+303 
-308 KKKILADF
+308 
-316 SNHEEKALAD
+316 
-326 SESSP
+326 ESGRHITNLTDLS
-331 CSIDTLRARLNVE
+331 TRLNKDIDINWN
-344 SSSEWHSSLAPLF
+344 SGLRPLF
-357 KSEEEHLKWLKS
+357 YSSKEYEEWLKS
-369 KEKFTTET
+369 KAKYAIEN
-377 KPLLK
+377 KPLFK

-395 TTTKIVAVRL
+395 TTTKIVALRIGG
-405 HASTDSDK
+405 T
-413 NIDLPNTPND
+413 NT
-423 SAESAR
+423 
-429 AETSSP
+429 SP
-435 TRDHDIV
+435 TLESEEKGDIV

-452 PIKAVADGLTAL
+452 PIKAVAEGLTAL
-464 KEEAAHRGAE
+464 KQEAINRGAE
-474 LEVVG
+474 LEIVG
-479 SCSTGYGEELIKA
+479 SCSTGYGEEIIKT
-492 AFGLDSGI
+492 AFGLDNGI

-534 NGAVVRMELNEA
+534 KGAVVRMELNEA

-558 ANNMGYS
+558 ANNMGYN

-654 LTNMEV
+654 LTRTEV
-660 ARSNMPELMGAY
+660 ARSNMPEMMGAY

-678 IADYQRVSIHDSVK
+678 AADYLAAEAKAERG
-692 HRTWVARTIDD
+692 IDA

-742 CERVFNNKGENDVK
+742 CERVFNNKGKNDVK
-756 GENIYTYKY
+756 GKNIYTYKY
-765 DLLFNR
+765 KLLFDR
-771 PQTSFTTDFTSKK
+771 P
-784 AKDGDTETSE
+784 TES
-794 NKAFKMLDV
+794 DV
-803 TKRYLKVKQNLDAVK
+803 AARQSGKT
-818 RCIKVGIPRILNMYE
+818 IGIPRILNMYE

-841 LRAAGFDI
+841 LRHAGYDI
-849 TLSSESTFG
+849 VLSSESTFS

-882 LKELNENPEVDRILM
+882 LKELNENPEVSRILM

-908 DRTLNSFNC
+908 ENTLNSFNC

-925 VIKSVLDLQKP
+925 VIKSVIDLQKP
-936 LDAPVINFAN
+936 LDAPIINFAN
-946 SQLLEK
+946 DKLLEK
-952 QIIDYLKSLGV
+952 QIVEYLKNLGV
-963 SKKTAKAALRQAIAA
+963 SKKTSKEALQKAIKA
-978 QEEYCKHIKAKAL
+978 QEKYCQDIKAKNL
-991 EILYAGRKECGGESG
+991 EILGGA
-1006 GNENK
+1006 
-1011 RDVTERDSFSKTKN
+1011 KT
-1025 NSADK
+1025 STDWQSD
-1030 KPTSKLT
+1030 SKLT

-1044 YHTDPLVQ
+1044 YHADPLVQ

-1071 VRATADTAADES
+1071 VRSTTDIQPD
-1083 DPSHS
+1083 
-1088 MAETYLVKQWAY
+1088 TYLVKQWAY
-1100 MNRIMKA
+1100 MNRIMKS
-1107 AQWAAEQGNDVHFV
+1107 AQWAAEKGNDIHFV

-1172 SLKGAVGVKSEE
+1172 SLNGVKNEE
-1184 RRAMEVKSEERRVKN
+1184 QRTRKSNAE
-1199 STANAGDIS
+1199 ST
-1208 EGSSSEKQENSSL
+1208 KQEDTAL
-1221 FTLHSSLNS
+1221 FTLHSSLKS
-1230 SSLNSSSLNSSSLLQ
+1230 TSLPQ
-1245 TKVFKKEDVHRKILA
+1245 TKVFQKEDVHRKILA
-1260 PFMTEYLTPIIPP
+1260 PFMTEHLTPIIPP

-1290 VSAELG
+1290 TSAELG
-1296 LKFANNEICY
+1296 LKFANNEVCY
-1306 PATLIVGDIIKTLK
+1306 PATLIVGDIIKALK
-1320 SGRYDLNNTAVVMSQ
+1320 SGEYDLQNTAVVMSQ

-1388 EGFNVPWL
+1388 EGFNIPWL

-1415 YNACIVRER
+1415 YNASIVRER
-1424 KKGIAKEL
+1424 KPGIAKEL
-1432 RDKYMSL
+1432 RDKYMRL
-1439 IDEPIARNSASGLV
+1439 IDEPIARNSAKGLV
-1453 KLLEKAAEEFDQ
+1453 KLLGQAAEEFDS
-1465 MTLDRDVPKVGIVG
+1465 MTIDKDVPRVGIVG

-1494 QYIISKGI
+1494 QHIISKGI

-1527 LSCSRVPD
+1527 LSCSKVPD
-1535 FVVKGAYKG
+1535 FVVRGAYKG
-1544 LIGRRLKQINKA
+1544 LVGRRLKQINKA

-1561 YFRKFTNIYDDAK
+1561 YFRPFTNIYDDAK
-1574 EVKGLVSLAAQFG
+1574 EVDGLVSLAAQFG

-1598 YIRDGVDNIIS
+1598 YIRDGVNNIIS

-1631 RFPQLNLVS
+1631 RFPSLNLVS
-1640 LDFDSGVSEVNVTN
+1640 LDFDSGVSKVNVMN
-1654 RLLLFLDSIA
+1654 RLLLFLDSIKC
-1664 S
+1664 

>member
-1 MEVND
+1 MEK
-6 ATFYV
+6 AKYSI

-17 TTAKIAVLDKDNRL
+17 TTAKIAVIDENNRI
-31 VYHKYERHNAH
+31 VYSKYERHNAR
-42 VSELVGKYFTELKEV
+42 VNELVSRYFKEIGEQ
-57 LRKPLNGS
+57 L
-65 EGNSLASTSEAP
+65 GNAP
-77 SPRIS
+77 IS
-82 LCVTGSV
+82 ICVTGSV

-100 FVQEVVAASIYARNA
+100 FVQEVVAGTIYARNA

-129 AKVVFFRGNQQNGT
+129 AKVVFFRGNSKDATGANKGNG
-143 SDGKGKQNGSMELR
+143 GMELR

-180 NQQMS
+180 NQKMS
-185 QLAMKATHVY
+185 ELAMKASHIY

-204 AKTDIQNLMARN
+204 AKTDIQNLMSRN

-240 GIDFK
+240 GMTFEA
-245 TPILLCG
+245 PILLCG

-265 CDYMKLSADDFIVS
+265 CDYMKLKSEDFIVS

-295 RNAETALA
+295 TLA
-303 DFSNN
+303 AKNTNSLNEL
-308 KKKILADF
+308 K
-316 SNHEEKALAD
+316 
-326 SESSP
+326 
-331 CSIDTLRARLNVE
+331 ARLNVDLGI
-344 SSSEWHSSLAPLF
+344 EWHSSLEPLF
-357 KSEEEHLKWLKS
+357 KNEEEHKKWLDS
-369 KEKFTTET
+369 KAKFATET
-377 KPLLK
+377 KPLQK
-382 GKQKIVI
+382 GKQRIVI

-395 TTTKIVAVRL
+395 TTTKIVAVR
-405 HASTDSDK
+405 
-413 NIDLPNTPND
+413 
-423 SAESAR
+423 EGG
-429 AETSSP
+429 
-435 TRDHDIV
+435 DIV

-452 PIKAVADGLTAL
+452 PIKAVADGLNAL
-464 KEEAAHRGAE
+464 KQEAANRGAE
-474 LEVVG
+474 LEIVG

-534 NGAVVRMELNEA
+534 KGAVVRMELNEA

-558 ANNMGYS
+558 ANNMGYN

-640 GTMRNDSVVRAFEL
+640 GTMRNDAVVRAFEL
-654 LTNMEV
+654 LTHTEV

-678 IADYQRVSIHDSVK
+678 AKLSQSARSV
-692 HRTWVARTIDD
+692 DD
-703 LLSLAHYDTKQLQC
+703 LLNLAQYETKQLQC
-717 KGCENHCYVSRYTF
+717 HGCENNCYVSRYTF
-731 AGGNKYYSGNK
+731 ANGNKYFSGNK
-742 CERVFNNKGENDVK
+742 CERVFNNKGKNDVK

-765 DLLFNR
+765 KLLFDR
-771 PQTSFTTDFTSKK
+771 ETHSGYDVLKQDIRVASDT
-784 AKDGDTETSE
+784 AKHRTA
-794 NKAFKMLDV
+794 K
-803 TKRYLKVKQNLDAVK
+803 
-818 RCIKVGIPRILNMYE
+818 IGIPRILNMYE

-841 LRAAGFDI
+841 MRAAGFDVI
-849 TLSSESTFG
+849 LSSESTFK

-908 DRTLNSFNC
+908 DNTLNSFNC

-925 VIKSVLDLQKP
+925 VIKSVIDLKKP
-936 LDAPVINFAN
+936 IDSPVINFAN
-946 SQLLEK
+946 DKALEK
-952 QIIDYLKSLGV
+952 QITEYLHGLGV
-963 SKKTAKAALRQAIAA
+963 SKKTAKAAL
-978 QEEYCKHIKAKAL
+978 QEAIKAQQEYNKDIKEKAL
-991 EILYAGRKECGGESG
+991 EILNGA
-1006 GNENK
+1006 
-1011 RDVTERDSFSKTKN
+1011 
-1025 NSADK
+1025 
-1030 KPTSKLT
+1030 SKLT

-1071 VRATADTAADES
+1071 ARNIPETEGYKN
-1083 DPSHS
+1083 DPSHCV
-1088 MAETYLVKQWAY
+1088 AETYLVKQWAY
-1100 MNRIMKA
+1100 MNRIMKS

-1136 EIRDIMRRHGKPFTL
+1136 EIRDIMKRHGKPFTL

-1172 SLKGAVGVKSEE
+1172 SLQSQAEHGLLAADCKSAE
-1184 RRAMEVKSEERRVKN
+1184 RLTD
-1199 STANAGDIS
+1199 ST
-1208 EGSSSEKQENSSL
+1208 SL
-1221 FTLHSSLNS
+1221 V
-1230 SSLNSSSLNSSSLLQ
+1230 Q
-1245 TKVFKKEDVHRKILA
+1245 TKVFTQKDVHRKILA

-1282 EVLPMSDE
+1282 EVLPMSDDA
-1290 VSAELG
+1290 SAELG
-1296 LKFANNEICY
+1296 LRFANNEICY
-1306 PATLIVGDIIKTLK
+1306 PATLIVGDIIKALK
-1320 SGRYDLNNTAVVMSQ
+1320 SGKYDLNNTAVVMSQ

-1351 AMVANGFQD
+1351 AMVSNGFQD
-1360 VPLLTLG
+1360 VPLITLG

-1377 STDDKQDYNEQ
+1377 NTDDKQDYNEQ
-1388 EGFNVPWL
+1388 DGFNVPWL

-1424 KKGIAKEL
+1424 KPGIAKKL
-1432 RDKYMSL
+1432 RDKYMGL
-1439 IDEPIARNSASGLV
+1439 IDEPIAKNSAKGLV
-1453 KLLEKAAEEFDQ
+1453 KLLEQAAEEFDK
-1465 MTLDRDVPKVGIVG
+1465 MTIDKDLPKVGIVG

-1494 QYIISKGI
+1494 KYIISKGI

-1527 LSCSRVPD
+1527 LSCTHVPD
-1535 FVVKGAYKG
+1535 FVVKGAYQA
-1544 LIGRRLKQINKA
+1544 LIGRRLRQINKA
-1556 ASRFR
+1556 ASKFR
-1561 YFRKFTNIYDDAK
+1561 YFRRFTNIYDDAK
-1574 EVKGLVSLAAQFG
+1574 EVNGLVSLAAQFG

-1631 RFPQLNLVS
+1631 RFPSLNLVS

-1664 S
+1664 I

>member
-1 MEVND
+1 MEKAACSLTHNQK
-6 ATFYV
+6 AMYSM

-17 TTAKIAVLDKDNRL
+17 TTAKIAVMDGEGKL
-31 VYHKYERHNAH
+31 VYSKYERHNAR
-42 VSELVGKYFTELKEV
+42 VSELVSRYFDEIQQLV
-57 LRKPLNGS
+57 G
-65 EGNSLASTSEAP
+65 ADAQV
-77 SPRIS
+77 S

-89 GMATAEQLKAE
+89 GMATAEQLGAE
-100 FVQEVVAASIYARNA
+100 FVQEVVAASIYAKNA

-129 AKVVFFRGNQQNGT
+129 AKVIFFHG
-143 SDGKGKQNGSMELR
+143 GKMELR

-180 NQQMS
+180 NQKMS
-185 QLAMKATHVY
+185 QLAMQATHVY

-216 LPEEDIAASI
+216 LPEADIAASI

-240 GIDFK
+240 GINFEA
-245 TPILLCG
+245 PILLCG

-265 CDYMKLSADDFIVS
+265 CDYMHLSPADFIVS
-279 ENSNLI
+279 ENSNLV

-295 RNAETALA
+295 NLA
-303 DFSNN
+303 AFVS
-308 KKKILADF
+308 L
-316 SNHEEKALAD
+316 S
-326 SESSP
+326 
-331 CSIDTLRARLNVE
+331 TLRSRLNVE
-344 SSSEWHSSLAPLF
+344 TTSEWHSSLLPLF
-357 KSEEEHLKWLKS
+357 KNEEEHQQWIKS
-369 KEKFTTET
+369 KEKFSADT
-377 KPLLK
+377 KPLVK
-382 GKQKIVI
+382 GKQRIVI

-395 TTTKIVAVRL
+395 TTTKIVALRE
-405 HASTDSDK
+405 DG
-413 NIDLPNTPND
+413 
-423 SAESAR
+423 
-429 AETSSP
+429 
-435 TRDHDIV
+435 DIV

-452 PIKAVADGLTAL
+452 PIKAVADGLNAL
-464 KEEAAHRGAE
+464 KQEAALRGSE
-474 LEVVG
+474 LEIVG

-534 NGAVVRMELNEA
+534 KGAVVRMELNEA

-565 VADFAKLACQSKA
+565 VQDFAKLACQSKA

-627 GNDNLGGKIVVQG
+627 GNENLGGKIVVQG
-640 GTMRNDSVVRAFEL
+640 GTMRNDAVVRAFEL
-654 LTNMEV
+654 LTHTEV

-678 IADYQRVSIHDSVK
+678 LMQTEHSDITNHTDLGNTVK
-692 HRTWVARTIDD
+692 RSTTSSRSIDD

-731 AGGNKYYSGNK
+731 ANGNKYYSGNK
-742 CERVFNNKGENDVK
+742 CERVFNNKGNGDEKGMNIYAFKYQLLFDRPTQGAYLAPGEVR
-756 GENIYTYKY
+756 GEN
-765 DLLFNR
+765 L
-771 PQTSFTTDFTSKK
+771 
-784 AKDGDTETSE
+784 DTP
-794 NKAFKMLDV
+794 KHG
-803 TKRYLKVKQNLDAVK
+803 
-818 RCIKVGIPRILNMYE
+818 IKVGIPRILNMYE

-841 LRAAGFDI
+841 LREAGFDI
-849 TLSSESTFG
+849 ILSSESTFS

-882 LKELNENPEVDRILM
+882 LKELNENQEVDRILM

-908 DRTLNSFNC
+908 EHSLNSFNC

-925 VIKSVLDLQKP
+925 VIKSVLELKKP

-946 SQLLEK
+946 EKALEH
-952 QIIDYLKSLGV
+952 QIIDYLKGLGV
-963 SKKTAKAALRQAIAA
+963 SKKQAKLALAKAMEA
-978 QEEYCKHIKAKAL
+978 QKEYAETLKKINI
-991 EILYAGRKECGGESG
+991 EILNNQEVKDLEVT
-1006 GNENK
+1006 K
-1011 RDVTERDSFSKTKN
+1011 RYLSTK
-1025 NSADK
+1025 
-1030 KPTSKLT
+1030 PLT

-1044 YHTDPLVQ
+1044 YHTDPLIQ

-1071 VRATADTAADES
+1071 VRSTEASELDS
-1083 DPSHS
+1083 NDPSHS
-1088 MAETYLVKQWAY
+1088 QAETYLVKQWAY

-1172 SLKGAVGVKSEE
+1172 SLKSGVRSEE
-1184 RRAMEVKSEERRVKN
+1184 LGVRSLELGVRTKIFKN
-1199 STANAGDIS
+1199 
-1208 EGSSSEKQENSSL
+1208 
-1221 FTLHSSLNS
+1221 
-1230 SSLNSSSLNSSSLLQ
+1230 
-1245 TKVFKKEDVHRKILA
+1245 EDKHRKILA

-1296 LKFANNEICY
+1296 LKFANNEVCY
-1306 PATLIVGDIIKTLK
+1306 PATLIVGDIIKALK
-1320 SGRYDLNNTAVVMSQ
+1320 SGKYDLQNTAVVMSQ

-1351 AMVANGFQD
+1351 AMVSNGFQD

-1388 EGFNVPWL
+1388 EGFNIPWL

-1402 VTAILYGD
+1402 ITAILYGD

-1424 KKGIAKEL
+1424 QPGIAREL
-1432 RDKYMSL
+1432 RDKYMRL
-1439 IDEPIARNSASGLV
+1439 IDEPIAQNSAKGLI
-1453 KLLEKAAEEFDQ
+1453 KLLEQAAEEFDQ
-1465 MTLDRDVPKVGIVG
+1465 MTVDREVPRVGIVG
-1479 EIFLKFNPFSHQFLE
+1479 EIFLKFNPFSHQYLE
-1494 QYIISKGI
+1494 QHIIQKGI

-1527 LSCSRVPD
+1527 LSCTKVPD

-1544 LIGRRLKQINKA
+1544 LIGRRLKQVNKA
-1556 ASRFR
+1556 ASKFR
-1561 YFRKFTNIYDDAK
+1561 YFRRFTNIYDDAK

-1664 S
+1664 G

>member
-1 MEVND
+1 MEKAACSLTHNQK
-6 ATFYV
+6 AMYSM

-17 TTAKIAVLDKDNRL
+17 TTAKIAVMDDEGKL
-31 VYHKYERHNAH
+31 VYSKYERHNAR
-42 VSELVGKYFTELKEV
+42 VSELVSRYFDEIQQQV
-57 LRKPLNGS
+57 G
-65 EGNSLASTSEAP
+65 ADAQV
-77 SPRIS
+77 S

-89 GMATAEQLKAE
+89 GMATAEQLGAE
-100 FVQEVVAASIYARNA
+100 FVQEVVAASIYAKNA

-129 AKVVFFRGNQQNGT
+129 AKVIFFHG
-143 SDGKGKQNGSMELR
+143 GKMELR

-180 NQQMS
+180 NQKMS
-185 QLAMKATHVY
+185 QLAMQATHVY

-216 LPEEDIAASI
+216 LPEADIAASI

-240 GIDFK
+240 GINFEA
-245 TPILLCG
+245 PILLCG

-265 CDYMKLSADDFIVS
+265 CDYMHLSPADFIVS
-279 ENSNLI
+279 ENSNLV

-295 RNAETALA
+295 NLAEKKTHANFADNADKLASNKNMGANNA
-303 DFSNN
+303 DFVS
-308 KKKILADF
+308 LA
-316 SNHEEKALAD
+316 
-326 SESSP
+326 
-331 CSIDTLRARLNVE
+331 TLRSRLNVE
-344 SSSEWHSSLAPLF
+344 TTSEWHSSLLPLF
-357 KSEEEHLKWLKS
+357 KNEEEHQQWIKS
-369 KEKFTTET
+369 KEKFSADT
-377 KPLLK
+377 KPLAK
-382 GKQKIVI
+382 GKQRIVI

-395 TTTKIVAVRL
+395 TTTKIVALRE
-405 HASTDSDK
+405 DG
-413 NIDLPNTPND
+413 
-423 SAESAR
+423 
-429 AETSSP
+429 
-435 TRDHDIV
+435 DIV

-452 PIKAVADGLTAL
+452 PIKAVADGLNAL
-464 KEEAAHRGAE
+464 KQEAALRGSE
-474 LEVVG
+474 LEIVG

-534 NGAVVRMELNEA
+534 KGAVVRMELNEA

-565 VADFAKLACQSKA
+565 VQDFAKLACQSKA

-627 GNDNLGGKIVVQG
+627 GNENLGGKIVVQG
-640 GTMRNDSVVRAFEL
+640 GTMRNDAVVRAFEL
-654 LTNMEV
+654 LTHTEV

-678 IADYQRVSIHDSVK
+678 LMQTEHSDITNHTDLGNTVKRSTASSRSIDN
-692 HRTWVARTIDD
+692 

-731 AGGNKYYSGNK
+731 ANGNKYYSGNK
-742 CERVFNNKGENDVK
+742 CERVFNNKSNGDEKGMNIYAFKYQLLFDRPTQGAYLAPGEVRGEN
-756 GENIYTYKY
+756 
-765 DLLFNR
+765 L
-771 PQTSFTTDFTSKK
+771 
-784 AKDGDTETSE
+784 DTP
-794 NKAFKMLDV
+794 KHG
-803 TKRYLKVKQNLDAVK
+803 
-818 RCIKVGIPRILNMYE
+818 IKVGIPRILNMYE

-841 LRAAGFDI
+841 LREAGFDI
-849 TLSSESTFG
+849 ILSSESTFS

-882 LKELNENPEVDRILM
+882 LKELNENQEVDRILM

-908 DRTLNSFNC
+908 EHSLNSFNC

-925 VIKSVLDLQKP
+925 VIKSVLDLKKP

-946 SQLLEK
+946 EKALEH
-952 QIIDYLKSLGV
+952 QIIDYLKGLGV
-963 SKKTAKAALRQAIAA
+963 GKKQAKQALAKAMEA
-978 QEEYCKHIKAKAL
+978 QKEYAETLKARNI
-991 EILYAGRKECGGESG
+991 EILNHQDS
-1006 GNENK
+1006 K
-1011 RDVTERDSFSKTKN
+1011 RDDLCDQNIKGDDLAKRYVSSH
-1025 NSADK
+1025 
-1030 KPTSKLT
+1030 KPLT

-1044 YHTDPLVQ
+1044 YHTDPLIQ

-1071 VRATADTAADES
+1071 VRSTEASELDS
-1083 DPSHS
+1083 NDPSHS
-1088 MAETYLVKQWAY
+1088 QAETYLVKQWAY

-1172 SLKGAVGVKSEE
+1172 SLKSGVRSEE
-1184 RRAMEVKSEERRVKN
+1184 LGVRSLELGVRTKIFKN
-1199 STANAGDIS
+1199 
-1208 EGSSSEKQENSSL
+1208 
-1221 FTLHSSLNS
+1221 
-1230 SSLNSSSLNSSSLLQ
+1230 
-1245 TKVFKKEDVHRKILA
+1245 EDKHRKILA

-1296 LKFANNEICY
+1296 LKFANNEVCY
-1306 PATLIVGDIIKTLK
+1306 PATLIVGDIIKALK
-1320 SGRYDLNNTAVVMSQ
+1320 SGKYDLQNTAVVMSQ

-1351 AMVANGFQD
+1351 AMVSNGFQD

-1388 EGFNVPWL
+1388 EGFNIPWL

-1402 VTAILYGD
+1402 ITAILYGD

-1424 KKGIAKEL
+1424 QPGIAREL
-1432 RDKYMSL
+1432 RDKYMRL
-1439 IDEPIARNSASGLV
+1439 IDEPIAQNSAKGLI
-1453 KLLEKAAEEFDQ
+1453 KLLEQAAEEFDQ
-1465 MTLDRDVPKVGIVG
+1465 MTVDREVPRVGIVG
-1479 EIFLKFNPFSHQFLE
+1479 EIFLKFNPFSHQYLE
-1494 QYIISKGI
+1494 QHIIQKGI

-1527 LSCSRVPD
+1527 LSCTKVPD

-1544 LIGRRLKQINKA
+1544 LIGRRLKQVNKA
-1556 ASRFR
+1556 ASKFR
-1561 YFRKFTNIYDDAK
+1561 YFRRFTNIYDDAK

-1664 S
+1664 G